1 MDQKRKMKRKYIRLK
16 TTLVF
21 IFIFLAVWCVIWI
34 INQSQER
41 REKLKATYTAE
52 STVSRVE
59 SQLSKYLA
67 ESDLMKQIVE
77 KEYDIDNEQFDK
89 LAELMQEDEDVIEA
103 RELAEDGVV
112 SRIYPME
119 GNEAAMGLDTLQ
131 NPARKKEARLARLS
145 GEYTIAGPY
154 ELVQGGTGALLFDP
168 AYITDQNGEEKF
180 WGFSI
185 LVMNWDNFI
194 QEVELEKLEEAGY
207 DYQIWKKD
215 LYTGEKIVI
224 DESENSNLNNSLEVA
239 CSVPNDTWY
248 FEIVPEN
255 GWITVSQKVF
265 GVIISIAL
273 AVMASVGY
281 WQYKMRRY
289 KDILHEEELEKAA
302 IEARMANEAK
312 TRFLFY
318 MSHDIRTPMNAIV
331 GFTALATTHIGNTE
345 LVLDYLNKIHTSSQH
360 LLSLINDVL
369 DMSRIESGSVRIE
382 YTTVHLP
389 DILHD
394 LRTII
399 QGSVHSK
406 QQDLYIDTQDVI
418 HEDIITDKLRLTQV
432 LLNICSNAVKF
443 TPVGGM
449 INIRVSEKPCRRDGY
464 ITVVFSVK
472 DNGIGM
478 SREFRKHVFDSFSR
492 EHTVTENGIGGT
504 GLGMAITKNIVD
516 MMDGTIQVESETG
529 KGTEFTIM
537 LECETSGETVK
548 REPVPELK
556 GARALVVDD
565 DAQTCMSVS
574 RMLREIEMTADWTT
588 SGKEAVLRAKE
599 AYEQN
604 QEFKVY
610 IIDWLMPDMNGIE
623 TVRRIRMVVGKEYP
637 IIILTAYDWSDVEQE
652 AREAGVTAF
661 VSKPL
666 FLSELRE
673 VLMSQA
679 QRELLKN
686 EKQKDQAKNRKSYA
700 GKKVLLVEDN
710 ELNREIATA
719 IMKEMGLEVDTA
731 EDGTDAVNIM
741 SSAEGRKY
749 DLIFM
754 DIQMPKM
761 DGYIATREIR
771 TLNNH
776 KCANIPI
783 IAMTANAFEED
794 RKKAVKAGMNGHIA
808 KPISADVILEN
819 LDQIFEG

>member
-67 ESDLMKQIVE
+67 ESDLMKRIVE

-119 GNEAAMGLDTLQ
+119 GNEAAMGLDMLQ

-318 MSHDIRTPMNAIV
+318 MSHDIRTPMNAII
-331 GFTALATTHIGNTE
+331 GFADLLEKH
-345 LVLDYLNKIHTSSQH
+345 LDDKKRVIDYISKIKHSSSF
-360 LLSLINDVL
+360 LLSLINYVL
-369 DMSRIESGSVRIE
+369 EMARIESGKATLKTETGDLKNLVNTLNDVFEPSIE
-382 YTTVHLP
+382 EKKLQYTCNLKVENPYVHCDKTKLRE
-389 DILHD
+389 IL
-394 LRTII
+394 LNVISNSIKYTPEG
-399 QGSVHSK
+399 GSVTVDITEEGHDAEKKVSF
-406 QQDLYIDTQDVI
+406 YRFTIEDT
-418 HEDIITDKLRLTQV
+418 
-432 LLNICSNAVKF
+432 
-443 TPVGGM
+443 
-449 INIRVSEKPCRRDGY
+449 
-464 ITVVFSVK
+464 
-472 DNGIGM
+472 GIGM
-478 SREFRKHVFDSFSR
+478 SKEYLPHIFEEFSR
-492 EHTVTENGIGGT
+492 ENTSTESKVIGT
-504 GLGMAITKNIVD
+504 GLGLPIVKSLVD
-516 MMDGTIQVESETG
+516 LMGGTIEVSSEVTV
-529 KGTEFTIM
+529 GTKT
-537 LECETSGETVK
+537 
-548 REPVPELK
+548 
-556 GARALVVDD
+556 
-565 DAQTCMSVS
+565 
-574 RMLREIEMTADWTT
+574 
-588 SGKEAVLRAKE
+588 
-599 AYEQN
+599 
-604 QEFKVY
+604 
-610 IIDWLMPDMNGIE
+610 
-623 TVRRIRMVVGKEYP
+623 
-637 IIILTAYDWSDVEQE
+637 IIILPFLVSEEECKNAVQEQQE
-652 AREAGVTAF
+652 STKLLA
-661 VSKPL
+661 L
-666 FLSELRE
+666 
-673 VLMSQA
+673 LMGK
-679 QRELLKN
+679 RILL
-686 EKQKDQAKNRKSYA
+686 A
-700 GKKVLLVEDN
+700 EDN
-710 ELNREIATA
+710 ELNAEIAIT
-719 IMKEMGLEVDTA
+719 ILEEEGLKVEWA
-731 EDGTDAVNIM
+731 EDGIKCLEMLKKVPEDY
-741 SSAEGRKY
+741 Y
-749 DLIFM
+749 DMILM
-754 DIQMPKM
+754 DIQMPNM
-761 DGYIATREIR
+761 DGYRTTEEIR
-771 TLNNH
+771 SLTD
-776 KCANIPI
+776 KRAQIPI
-783 IAMTANAFEED
+783 VAMTANVFDED
-794 RKKAVKAGMNGHIA
+794 KKKAYEAGMNGYIA
-808 KPISADVILEN
+808 KPIDTKAIFSTLGEILQEKSEN
-819 LDQIFEG
+819 

>member
-67 ESDLMKQIVE
+67 ESDLMKRIVE

-119 GNEAAMGLDTLQ
+119 GNEAAMGLDMLQ

-248 FEIVPEN
+248 FEIVTEN

-318 MSHDIRTPMNAIV
+318 MSHDIRTPMNAII
-331 GFTALATTHIGNTE
+331 GFADLLEKH
-345 LVLDYLNKIHTSSQH
+345 LDDKKRVIDYISKIKHSSSF
-360 LLSLINDVL
+360 LLSLINYVL
-369 DMSRIESGSVRIE
+369 EMARIESGKATLKTETGDLKNLVNTLNDVFEPSIE
-382 YTTVHLP
+382 EKKLQYTCNLKVENPYVHCDKTKLRE
-389 DILHD
+389 IL
-394 LRTII
+394 LNVISNSIKYTPEG
-399 QGSVHSK
+399 GSVTVDITEEGHDAEKKVSF
-406 QQDLYIDTQDVI
+406 YRFTIEDT
-418 HEDIITDKLRLTQV
+418 
-432 LLNICSNAVKF
+432 
-443 TPVGGM
+443 
-449 INIRVSEKPCRRDGY
+449 
-464 ITVVFSVK
+464 
-472 DNGIGM
+472 GIGM
-478 SREFRKHVFDSFSR
+478 SKEYLPHIFEEFSR
-492 EHTVTENGIGGT
+492 ENTSTESKVIGT
-504 GLGMAITKNIVD
+504 GLGLPIVKSLVD
-516 MMDGTIQVESETG
+516 LMGGTIEVSSEVAV
-529 KGTEFTIM
+529 GTKT
-537 LECETSGETVK
+537 
-548 REPVPELK
+548 
-556 GARALVVDD
+556 
-565 DAQTCMSVS
+565 
-574 RMLREIEMTADWTT
+574 
-588 SGKEAVLRAKE
+588 
-599 AYEQN
+599 
-604 QEFKVY
+604 
-610 IIDWLMPDMNGIE
+610 
-623 TVRRIRMVVGKEYP
+623 
-637 IIILTAYDWSDVEQE
+637 IIILPFLVSEEECKDAVQEQQE
-652 AREAGVTAF
+652 STKLLA
-661 VSKPL
+661 L
-666 FLSELRE
+666 
-673 VLMSQA
+673 LMGK
-679 QRELLKN
+679 RILL
-686 EKQKDQAKNRKSYA
+686 A
-700 GKKVLLVEDN
+700 EDN
-710 ELNREIATA
+710 ELNAEIAIT
-719 IMKEMGLEVDTA
+719 ILEEEGLKVEWA
-731 EDGTDAVNIM
+731 EDGIKCLEMLKKVPEDY
-741 SSAEGRKY
+741 Y
-749 DLIFM
+749 DMILM
-754 DIQMPKM
+754 DIQMPNM
-761 DGYIATREIR
+761 DGYRTTEEIR
-771 TLNNH
+771 SLPD
-776 KCANIPI
+776 KRAQIPI
-783 IAMTANAFEED
+783 VAMTANVFDED
-794 RKKAVKAGMNGHIA
+794 KKKAYEAGMNGYIA
-808 KPISADVILEN
+808 KPIDTKAIFSTLGEILQEKSEN
-819 LDQIFEG
+819 

>member
-131 NPARKKEARLARLS
+131 NPARKKKARLARLS

-318 MSHDIRTPMNAIV
+318 MSHDIRTPMNAII
-331 GFTALATTHIGNTE
+331 GFADLLEKH
-345 LVLDYLNKIHTSSQH
+345 LDDKKRVIDYISKIKHSSSF
-360 LLSLINDVL
+360 LLSLINYVL
-369 DMSRIESGSVRIE
+369 EMARIESGKATLKTETGDLKNLVNTLNDVFEPSIE
-382 YTTVHLP
+382 EKKLQYTCNLKVENPYVHCDKTKLRE
-389 DILHD
+389 IL
-394 LRTII
+394 LNVISNSIKYTPEG
-399 QGSVHSK
+399 GSVTVDITEEGHDAEKKVSF
-406 QQDLYIDTQDVI
+406 YRFTIEDT
-418 HEDIITDKLRLTQV
+418 
-432 LLNICSNAVKF
+432 
-443 TPVGGM
+443 
-449 INIRVSEKPCRRDGY
+449 
-464 ITVVFSVK
+464 
-472 DNGIGM
+472 GIGM
-478 SREFRKHVFDSFSR
+478 SKEYLPHIFEEFSR
-492 EHTVTENGIGGT
+492 ENTSTESKVIGT
-504 GLGMAITKNIVD
+504 GLGLPIVKSLVD
-516 MMDGTIQVESETG
+516 LMGGTIEVSSEVTV
-529 KGTEFTIM
+529 GTKT
-537 LECETSGETVK
+537 
-548 REPVPELK
+548 
-556 GARALVVDD
+556 
-565 DAQTCMSVS
+565 
-574 RMLREIEMTADWTT
+574 
-588 SGKEAVLRAKE
+588 
-599 AYEQN
+599 
-604 QEFKVY
+604 
-610 IIDWLMPDMNGIE
+610 
-623 TVRRIRMVVGKEYP
+623 
-637 IIILTAYDWSDVEQE
+637 IIILPFLVSEEECKNAVQEQQE
-652 AREAGVTAF
+652 ST
-661 VSKPL
+661 KL
-666 FLSELRE
+666 LTL
-673 VLMSQA
+673 LMGK
-679 QRELLKN
+679 RILL
-686 EKQKDQAKNRKSYA
+686 A
-700 GKKVLLVEDN
+700 EDN
-710 ELNREIATA
+710 ELNAEIAIT
-719 IMKEMGLEVDTA
+719 ILEEEGLKVEWA
-731 EDGTDAVNIM
+731 EDGIKCLEMLKKVPEDY
-741 SSAEGRKY
+741 Y
-749 DLIFM
+749 DMILM
-754 DIQMPKM
+754 DIQMPNM
-761 DGYIATREIR
+761 DGYRTTEEIR
-771 TLNNH
+771 SLPD
-776 KCANIPI
+776 KRAQIPI
-783 IAMTANAFEED
+783 VAMTANVFDED
-794 RKKAVKAGMNGHIA
+794 KKKAYEAGMNGYIA
-808 KPISADVILEN
+808 KPIDTKAIFSTLGEILQEKSEN
-819 LDQIFEG
+819 

>member
-67 ESDLMKQIVE
+67 ESDLMKRIVE

-119 GNEAAMGLDTLQ
+119 GNEAAMGLDMLQ

-273 AVMASVGY
+273 AVMASVGF

-318 MSHDIRTPMNAIV
+318 MSHDIRTPMNAII
-331 GFTALATTHIGNTE
+331 GFADLLEKH
-345 LVLDYLNKIHTSSQH
+345 LDDKKRVIDYISKIKHSSSF
-360 LLSLINDVL
+360 LLSLINYVL
-369 DMSRIESGSVRIE
+369 EMARIESGKATLKTETGDLKNLVNTLNDVFEPSIE
-382 YTTVHLP
+382 EKKLQYTCNLKVENPYVHCDKTKLRE
-389 DILHD
+389 IL
-394 LRTII
+394 LNVISNSIKYTPEG
-399 QGSVHSK
+399 GSVTVDITEEGHDAEKKVSF
-406 QQDLYIDTQDVI
+406 YRFTIEDT
-418 HEDIITDKLRLTQV
+418 
-432 LLNICSNAVKF
+432 
-443 TPVGGM
+443 
-449 INIRVSEKPCRRDGY
+449 
-464 ITVVFSVK
+464 
-472 DNGIGM
+472 GIGM
-478 SREFRKHVFDSFSR
+478 SKEYLPHIFEEFSR
-492 EHTVTENGIGGT
+492 ENTSTESKVIGT
-504 GLGMAITKNIVD
+504 GLGLPIVKSLVD
-516 MMDGTIQVESETG
+516 LMGGTIEVSSEVTV
-529 KGTEFTIM
+529 GTKT
-537 LECETSGETVK
+537 
-548 REPVPELK
+548 
-556 GARALVVDD
+556 
-565 DAQTCMSVS
+565 
-574 RMLREIEMTADWTT
+574 
-588 SGKEAVLRAKE
+588 
-599 AYEQN
+599 
-604 QEFKVY
+604 
-610 IIDWLMPDMNGIE
+610 
-623 TVRRIRMVVGKEYP
+623 
-637 IIILTAYDWSDVEQE
+637 IIILPFLVSEEECKNAVQEQQE
-652 AREAGVTAF
+652 STKLLA
-661 VSKPL
+661 L
-666 FLSELRE
+666 
-673 VLMSQA
+673 LMGK
-679 QRELLKN
+679 RILL
-686 EKQKDQAKNRKSYA
+686 A
-700 GKKVLLVEDN
+700 EDN
-710 ELNREIATA
+710 ELNAEIAIT
-719 IMKEMGLEVDTA
+719 ILEEEGLKVEWA
-731 EDGTDAVNIM
+731 EDGIKCLEMLKKVPEDY
-741 SSAEGRKY
+741 Y
-749 DLIFM
+749 DMILM
-754 DIQMPKM
+754 DIQMPNM
-761 DGYIATREIR
+761 DGYRTTEEIR
-771 TLNNH
+771 SLPD
-776 KCANIPI
+776 KRAQIPI
-783 IAMTANAFEED
+783 VAMTANVFDED
-794 RKKAVKAGMNGHIA
+794 KKKAYEAGMNGYIA
-808 KPISADVILEN
+808 KPIDTKAIFSTLGEILQEKSEN
-819 LDQIFEG
+819 

>member
-67 ESDLMKQIVE
+67 ESDLMKRIVE

-318 MSHDIRTPMNAIV
+318 MSHDIRTPMNAII
-331 GFTALATTHIGNTE
+331 GFADLLEKH
-345 LVLDYLNKIHTSSQH
+345 LDDKKRVIDYISKIKHSSSF
-360 LLSLINDVL
+360 LLSLINYVL
-369 DMSRIESGSVRIE
+369 EMARIESGKATLKTETGDLKNLVNTLNDVFEPSIE
-382 YTTVHLP
+382 EKKLQYTCNLKVENPYVHCDKTKLRE
-389 DILHD
+389 IL
-394 LRTII
+394 LNVISNSIKYTPEG
-399 QGSVHSK
+399 GSVTVDITEEGHDAEKKVSF
-406 QQDLYIDTQDVI
+406 YRFTIEDT
-418 HEDIITDKLRLTQV
+418 
-432 LLNICSNAVKF
+432 
-443 TPVGGM
+443 
-449 INIRVSEKPCRRDGY
+449 
-464 ITVVFSVK
+464 
-472 DNGIGM
+472 GIGM
-478 SREFRKHVFDSFSR
+478 SKEYLPHIFEEFSR
-492 EHTVTENGIGGT
+492 ENTSTESKVIGT
-504 GLGMAITKNIVD
+504 GLGLPIVKSLVD
-516 MMDGTIQVESETG
+516 LMGGTIEVSSEVTV
-529 KGTEFTIM
+529 GTKT
-537 LECETSGETVK
+537 
-548 REPVPELK
+548 
-556 GARALVVDD
+556 
-565 DAQTCMSVS
+565 
-574 RMLREIEMTADWTT
+574 
-588 SGKEAVLRAKE
+588 
-599 AYEQN
+599 
-604 QEFKVY
+604 
-610 IIDWLMPDMNGIE
+610 
-623 TVRRIRMVVGKEYP
+623 
-637 IIILTAYDWSDVEQE
+637 IIILPFLVSEEECKNAVQEQQE
-652 AREAGVTAF
+652 STKLLA
-661 VSKPL
+661 L
-666 FLSELRE
+666 
-673 VLMSQA
+673 LMGK
-679 QRELLKN
+679 RILL
-686 EKQKDQAKNRKSYA
+686 A
-700 GKKVLLVEDN
+700 EDN
-710 ELNREIATA
+710 ELNAEIAIT
-719 IMKEMGLEVDTA
+719 ILEEEGLKVEWA
-731 EDGTDAVNIM
+731 EDGIKCLEMLKKVPEDY
-741 SSAEGRKY
+741 Y
-749 DLIFM
+749 DMILM
-754 DIQMPKM
+754 DIQMPNM
-761 DGYIATREIR
+761 DGYRTTEEIKSLPDKR
-771 TLNNH
+771 
-776 KCANIPI
+776 AQIPI
-783 IAMTANAFEED
+783 VAMTANVFDED
-794 RKKAVKAGMNGHIA
+794 KKKAYEAGMNGYIA
-808 KPISADVILEN
+808 KPIDTKAIFSTLGEILQEKSEN
-819 LDQIFEG
+819 

>member
-67 ESDLMKQIVE
+67 ESDLMKRIVE

-119 GNEAAMGLDTLQ
+119 GNEAAMGLDMLQ

-207 DYQIWKKD
+207 GYQIWKKD

-318 MSHDIRTPMNAIV
+318 MSHDIRTPMNAII
-331 GFTALATTHIGNTE
+331 GFADLLEKH
-345 LVLDYLNKIHTSSQH
+345 LDDKKRVIDYISKIKHSSSF
-360 LLSLINDVL
+360 LLSLINYVL
-369 DMSRIESGSVRIE
+369 EMARIESGKATLKTETGDLKNLVNTLNDVFEPSIE
-382 YTTVHLP
+382 EKKLQYTCNLKVENPYVHCDKTKLRE
-389 DILHD
+389 IL
-394 LRTII
+394 LNVISNSIKYTPEG
-399 QGSVHSK
+399 GSVTVDITEEGHDAEKKVSF
-406 QQDLYIDTQDVI
+406 YRFTIEDT
-418 HEDIITDKLRLTQV
+418 
-432 LLNICSNAVKF
+432 
-443 TPVGGM
+443 
-449 INIRVSEKPCRRDGY
+449 
-464 ITVVFSVK
+464 
-472 DNGIGM
+472 GIGM
-478 SREFRKHVFDSFSR
+478 SKEYLPHIFEEFSR
-492 EHTVTENGIGGT
+492 ENTSTESKVIGT
-504 GLGMAITKNIVD
+504 GLGLPIVKSLVD
-516 MMDGTIQVESETG
+516 LMGGTIEVSSEVAV
-529 KGTEFTIM
+529 GTKT
-537 LECETSGETVK
+537 
-548 REPVPELK
+548 
-556 GARALVVDD
+556 
-565 DAQTCMSVS
+565 
-574 RMLREIEMTADWTT
+574 
-588 SGKEAVLRAKE
+588 
-599 AYEQN
+599 
-604 QEFKVY
+604 
-610 IIDWLMPDMNGIE
+610 
-623 TVRRIRMVVGKEYP
+623 
-637 IIILTAYDWSDVEQE
+637 IIILPFLVSEEECKDAVQEQQE
-652 AREAGVTAF
+652 STKLLA
-661 VSKPL
+661 L
-666 FLSELRE
+666 
-673 VLMSQA
+673 LMGK
-679 QRELLKN
+679 RILL
-686 EKQKDQAKNRKSYA
+686 A
-700 GKKVLLVEDN
+700 EDN
-710 ELNREIATA
+710 ELNAEIAIT
-719 IMKEMGLEVDTA
+719 ILEEEGLKVEWA
-731 EDGTDAVNIM
+731 EDGIKCLEMLKKVPEDY
-741 SSAEGRKY
+741 Y
-749 DLIFM
+749 DMILM
-754 DIQMPKM
+754 DIQMPNM
-761 DGYIATREIR
+761 DGYRTTEEIR
-771 TLNNH
+771 SLPD
-776 KCANIPI
+776 KRAQIPI
-783 IAMTANAFEED
+783 VAMTANVFDED
-794 RKKAVKAGMNGHIA
+794 KKKAYEAGMNGYIA
-808 KPISADVILEN
+808 KPIDTKAIFSTLGEILQEKSEN
-819 LDQIFEG
+819 

>member
-67 ESDLMKQIVE
+67 ESDLMKRIVE

-119 GNEAAMGLDTLQ
+119 GNEAAMGLDMLQ

-318 MSHDIRTPMNAIV
+318 MSHDIRTPMNAII
-331 GFTALATTHIGNTE
+331 GFADLLEKH
-345 LVLDYLNKIHTSSQH
+345 LDDKKRVIDYISKIKHSSSF
-360 LLSLINDVL
+360 LLSLINYVL
-369 DMSRIESGSVRIE
+369 EMARIESGKATLKTETGDLKNLVNTLNDVFEPSIE
-382 YTTVHLP
+382 EKKLQYTCNLKVENPYVHCDKTKLRE
-389 DILHD
+389 IL
-394 LRTII
+394 LNVISNSIKYTPEG
-399 QGSVHSK
+399 GSVTVDITEEGHDAEKKVSF
-406 QQDLYIDTQDVI
+406 YRFTIEDT
-418 HEDIITDKLRLTQV
+418 
-432 LLNICSNAVKF
+432 
-443 TPVGGM
+443 
-449 INIRVSEKPCRRDGY
+449 
-464 ITVVFSVK
+464 
-472 DNGIGM
+472 GIGM
-478 SREFRKHVFDSFSR
+478 SKEYLPHIFEEFSR
-492 EHTVTENGIGGT
+492 ENTSTESKVIGT
-504 GLGMAITKNIVD
+504 GLGLPIVKSLVD
-516 MMDGTIQVESETG
+516 LMGGTIEVSSEVAV
-529 KGTEFTIM
+529 GTKT
-537 LECETSGETVK
+537 
-548 REPVPELK
+548 
-556 GARALVVDD
+556 
-565 DAQTCMSVS
+565 
-574 RMLREIEMTADWTT
+574 
-588 SGKEAVLRAKE
+588 
-599 AYEQN
+599 
-604 QEFKVY
+604 
-610 IIDWLMPDMNGIE
+610 
-623 TVRRIRMVVGKEYP
+623 
-637 IIILTAYDWSDVEQE
+637 IIILPFLVSEEECKDAVQEQQE
-652 AREAGVTAF
+652 STKLLA
-661 VSKPL
+661 L
-666 FLSELRE
+666 
-673 VLMSQA
+673 LMGK
-679 QRELLKN
+679 RILL
-686 EKQKDQAKNRKSYA
+686 A
-700 GKKVLLVEDN
+700 EDN
-710 ELNREIATA
+710 ELNAEIAIT
-719 IMKEMGLEVDTA
+719 ILEEEGLKVEWA
-731 EDGTDAVNIM
+731 EDGIKCLEMLKKVPEDY
-741 SSAEGRKY
+741 Y
-749 DLIFM
+749 DMILM
-754 DIQMPKM
+754 DIQMPNM
-761 DGYIATREIR
+761 DGYRTTEEIR
-771 TLNNH
+771 SLPD
-776 KCANIPI
+776 KRAQIPI
-783 IAMTANAFEED
+783 VAMTANVFDED
-794 RKKAVKAGMNGHIA
+794 KKKAYEAGMNGYIV
-808 KPISADVILEN
+808 KPIDTKAIFSTLGEILQEKSEN
-819 LDQIFEG
+819 

>member
-318 MSHDIRTPMNAIV
+318 MSHDIRTPMNAII
-331 GFTALATTHIGNTE
+331 GFADLLEKH
-345 LVLDYLNKIHTSSQH
+345 LDDKKRVIDYISKIKHSSSF
-360 LLSLINDVL
+360 LLSLINYVL
-369 DMSRIESGSVRIE
+369 EMARIESGKATLKTETGDLKNLVNTLNDVFEPSIE
-382 YTTVHLP
+382 EKKLQYTCNLKVENPYVHCDKTKLRE
-389 DILHD
+389 IL
-394 LRTII
+394 LNVISNSIKYTPEG
-399 QGSVHSK
+399 GSVTVDITEEGHDAEKKVSF
-406 QQDLYIDTQDVI
+406 YRFTIEDT
-418 HEDIITDKLRLTQV
+418 
-432 LLNICSNAVKF
+432 
-443 TPVGGM
+443 
-449 INIRVSEKPCRRDGY
+449 
-464 ITVVFSVK
+464 
-472 DNGIGM
+472 GIGM
-478 SREFRKHVFDSFSR
+478 SKEYLPHIFEEFSR
-492 EHTVTENGIGGT
+492 ENTSTESKVIGT
-504 GLGMAITKNIVD
+504 GLGLPIVKSLVD
-516 MMDGTIQVESETG
+516 LMGGTIEVSSEVTV
-529 KGTEFTIM
+529 GTKT
-537 LECETSGETVK
+537 
-548 REPVPELK
+548 
-556 GARALVVDD
+556 
-565 DAQTCMSVS
+565 
-574 RMLREIEMTADWTT
+574 
-588 SGKEAVLRAKE
+588 
-599 AYEQN
+599 
-604 QEFKVY
+604 
-610 IIDWLMPDMNGIE
+610 
-623 TVRRIRMVVGKEYP
+623 
-637 IIILTAYDWSDVEQE
+637 IIILPFLVSEEECKNAVQEQQE
-652 AREAGVTAF
+652 ST
-661 VSKPL
+661 KL
-666 FLSELRE
+666 LTL
-673 VLMSQA
+673 LMGK
-679 QRELLKN
+679 RILL
-686 EKQKDQAKNRKSYA
+686 A
-700 GKKVLLVEDN
+700 EDN
-710 ELNREIATA
+710 DLNAEIAIT
-719 IMKEMGLEVDTA
+719 ILEEEGLKVEWA
-731 EDGTDAVNIM
+731 EDGIKCLEMLKKVPEDY
-741 SSAEGRKY
+741 Y
-749 DLIFM
+749 DMILM
-754 DIQMPKM
+754 DIQMPNM
-761 DGYIATREIR
+761 DGYRTTEEIR
-771 TLNNH
+771 SLPD
-776 KCANIPI
+776 KRAQIPI
-783 IAMTANAFEED
+783 VAMTANVFDED
-794 RKKAVKAGMNGHIA
+794 KKKAYEAGMNGYIA
-808 KPISADVILEN
+808 KPIDTKAIFSTLGEILQEKSEN
-819 LDQIFEG
+819 

>member
-67 ESDLMKQIVE
+67 ESDLMKRIVE

-119 GNEAAMGLDTLQ
+119 GNEAAMGLDMLQ

-154 ELVQGGTGALLFDP
+154 ELVQGGIGALLFDP

-273 AVMASVGY
+273 AVMASVGF

-318 MSHDIRTPMNAIV
+318 MSHDIRTPMNAII
-331 GFTALATTHIGNTE
+331 GFADLLEKH
-345 LVLDYLNKIHTSSQH
+345 LDDKKRVIDYISKIKHSSSF
-360 LLSLINDVL
+360 LLSLINYVL
-369 DMSRIESGSVRIE
+369 EMARIESGKATLKTETGDLKNLVNTLNDVFEPSIE
-382 YTTVHLP
+382 EKKLQYTCNLKVENPYVHCDKTKLRE
-389 DILHD
+389 IL
-394 LRTII
+394 LNVISNSIKYTPEG
-399 QGSVHSK
+399 GSVTVDITEEGHDAEKKVSF
-406 QQDLYIDTQDVI
+406 YRFTIEDT
-418 HEDIITDKLRLTQV
+418 
-432 LLNICSNAVKF
+432 
-443 TPVGGM
+443 
-449 INIRVSEKPCRRDGY
+449 
-464 ITVVFSVK
+464 
-472 DNGIGM
+472 GIGM
-478 SREFRKHVFDSFSR
+478 SKEYLPHIFEEFSR
-492 EHTVTENGIGGT
+492 ENTSTESKVIGT
-504 GLGMAITKNIVD
+504 GLGLPIVKSLVD
-516 MMDGTIQVESETG
+516 LMGGTIEVSSEVTV
-529 KGTEFTIM
+529 GTKT
-537 LECETSGETVK
+537 
-548 REPVPELK
+548 
-556 GARALVVDD
+556 
-565 DAQTCMSVS
+565 
-574 RMLREIEMTADWTT
+574 
-588 SGKEAVLRAKE
+588 
-599 AYEQN
+599 
-604 QEFKVY
+604 
-610 IIDWLMPDMNGIE
+610 
-623 TVRRIRMVVGKEYP
+623 
-637 IIILTAYDWSDVEQE
+637 IIILPFLVSEEECKNAVQEQQE
-652 AREAGVTAF
+652 ST
-661 VSKPL
+661 KL
-666 FLSELRE
+666 LTL
-673 VLMSQA
+673 LMGK
-679 QRELLKN
+679 RILL
-686 EKQKDQAKNRKSYA
+686 A
-700 GKKVLLVEDN
+700 EDN
-710 ELNREIATA
+710 ELNAEIAIT
-719 IMKEMGLEVDTA
+719 ILEEEGLKVEWA
-731 EDGTDAVNIM
+731 EDGIKCLEMLKKVPEDY
-741 SSAEGRKY
+741 Y
-749 DLIFM
+749 DMILM
-754 DIQMPKM
+754 DIQMPNM
-761 DGYIATREIR
+761 DGYRTTEEIR
-771 TLNNH
+771 SLPD
-776 KCANIPI
+776 KRAQIPI
-783 IAMTANAFEED
+783 VAMTANVFDED
-794 RKKAVKAGMNGHIA
+794 KKKAYEAGMNGYIA
-808 KPISADVILEN
+808 KPIDTKAIFSTLGEILQEKSEN
-819 LDQIFEG
+819 

>member
-67 ESDLMKQIVE
+67 ESDLMKRIVE

-289 KDILHEEELEKAA
+289 KDILLEEELEKAA

-318 MSHDIRTPMNAIV
+318 MSHDIRTPMNAII
-331 GFTALATTHIGNTE
+331 GFADLLEKH
-345 LVLDYLNKIHTSSQH
+345 LDDKKRVIDYISKIKHSSSF
-360 LLSLINDVL
+360 LLSLINYVL
-369 DMSRIESGSVRIE
+369 EMARIESGKATLKTETGDLKNLVNTLNDVFEPSIE
-382 YTTVHLP
+382 EKKLQYTCNLKVENPYVHCDKTKLRE
-389 DILHD
+389 IL
-394 LRTII
+394 LNVISNSIKYTPEG
-399 QGSVHSK
+399 GSVTVDITEEGHDAEKKVSF
-406 QQDLYIDTQDVI
+406 YRFTIEDT
-418 HEDIITDKLRLTQV
+418 
-432 LLNICSNAVKF
+432 
-443 TPVGGM
+443 
-449 INIRVSEKPCRRDGY
+449 
-464 ITVVFSVK
+464 
-472 DNGIGM
+472 GIGM
-478 SREFRKHVFDSFSR
+478 SKEYLPHIFEEFSR
-492 EHTVTENGIGGT
+492 ENTSTESKVIGT
-504 GLGMAITKNIVD
+504 GLGLPIVKSLVD
-516 MMDGTIQVESETG
+516 LMGGTIEVSSEVTV
-529 KGTEFTIM
+529 GTKT
-537 LECETSGETVK
+537 
-548 REPVPELK
+548 
-556 GARALVVDD
+556 
-565 DAQTCMSVS
+565 
-574 RMLREIEMTADWTT
+574 
-588 SGKEAVLRAKE
+588 
-599 AYEQN
+599 
-604 QEFKVY
+604 
-610 IIDWLMPDMNGIE
+610 
-623 TVRRIRMVVGKEYP
+623 
-637 IIILTAYDWSDVEQE
+637 IIILPFLVSEEECKNAVQEQQE
-652 AREAGVTAF
+652 ST
-661 VSKPL
+661 KL
-666 FLSELRE
+666 LTL
-673 VLMSQA
+673 LMGK
-679 QRELLKN
+679 RILL
-686 EKQKDQAKNRKSYA
+686 A
-700 GKKVLLVEDN
+700 EDN
-710 ELNREIATA
+710 ELNAEIAIT
-719 IMKEMGLEVDTA
+719 ILEEEGLKVEWA
-731 EDGTDAVNIM
+731 EDGIKCLEMLKKVPEDY
-741 SSAEGRKY
+741 Y
-749 DLIFM
+749 DMILM
-754 DIQMPKM
+754 DIQMPNM
-761 DGYIATREIR
+761 DGYRTTEEIR
-771 TLNNH
+771 SLPD
-776 KCANIPI
+776 KRAQIPI
-783 IAMTANAFEED
+783 VAMTANVFDED
-794 RKKAVKAGMNGHIA
+794 KKKAYEAGMNGYIA
-808 KPISADVILEN
+808 KPIDTKAIFSTLGEILQEKSEN
-819 LDQIFEG
+819 

>member
-318 MSHDIRTPMNAIV
+318 MSHDIRTPMNAII
-331 GFTALATTHIGNTE
+331 GFADLLEKH
-345 LVLDYLNKIHTSSQH
+345 LDDKKRVIDYISKIKHSSSF
-360 LLSLINDVL
+360 LLSLINYVL
-369 DMSRIESGSVRIE
+369 EMARIESGKATLKTETGDLKNLVNTLNDVFEPSIE
-382 YTTVHLP
+382 EKKLQYTCNLKVENPYVHCDKTKLRE
-389 DILHD
+389 IL
-394 LRTII
+394 LNVISNSIKYTPEG
-399 QGSVHSK
+399 GSVTVDITEEGHDAEKKVSF
-406 QQDLYIDTQDVI
+406 YRFTIEDT
-418 HEDIITDKLRLTQV
+418 
-432 LLNICSNAVKF
+432 
-443 TPVGGM
+443 
-449 INIRVSEKPCRRDGY
+449 
-464 ITVVFSVK
+464 
-472 DNGIGM
+472 GIGM
-478 SREFRKHVFDSFSR
+478 SKEYLPHIFEEFSR
-492 EHTVTENGIGGT
+492 EHTSTESKVIGT
-504 GLGMAITKNIVD
+504 GLGLPIVKSLVD
-516 MMDGTIQVESETG
+516 LMGGTIEVSSEVAV
-529 KGTEFTIM
+529 GTKT
-537 LECETSGETVK
+537 
-548 REPVPELK
+548 
-556 GARALVVDD
+556 
-565 DAQTCMSVS
+565 
-574 RMLREIEMTADWTT
+574 
-588 SGKEAVLRAKE
+588 
-599 AYEQN
+599 
-604 QEFKVY
+604 
-610 IIDWLMPDMNGIE
+610 
-623 TVRRIRMVVGKEYP
+623 
-637 IIILTAYDWSDVEQE
+637 IIILPFLVSEEECKDAVQEQQE
-652 AREAGVTAF
+652 ST
-661 VSKPL
+661 KL
-666 FLSELRE
+666 LTL
-673 VLMSQA
+673 LMGK
-679 QRELLKN
+679 RILL
-686 EKQKDQAKNRKSYA
+686 A
-700 GKKVLLVEDN
+700 EDN
-710 ELNREIATA
+710 ELNAEIAFT
-719 IMKEMGLEVDTA
+719 ILEEEGLKVEWA
-731 EDGTDAVNIM
+731 EDGIKCLEMLKKVPEDY
-741 SSAEGRKY
+741 Y
-749 DLIFM
+749 DMILM
-754 DIQMPKM
+754 DIQMPNM
-761 DGYIATREIR
+761 DGYRTTEEIR
-771 TLNNH
+771 SLPD
-776 KCANIPI
+776 KRAQIPI
-783 IAMTANAFEED
+783 VAMTANVFDED
-794 RKKAVKAGMNGHIA
+794 KKKAYEAGMNGYIV
-808 KPISADVILEN
+808 KPIDTKAIFSTLGEILQEKSEN
-819 LDQIFEG
+819 

>member
-67 ESDLMKQIVE
+67 ESDLMKRIVE

-119 GNEAAMGLDTLQ
+119 GNEAAMGLDMLQ

-318 MSHDIRTPMNAIV
+318 MSHDIRTPMNAII
-331 GFTALATTHIGNTE
+331 GFADLLEKH
-345 LVLDYLNKIHTSSQH
+345 LDDKKRVIDYISKIKHSSSF
-360 LLSLINDVL
+360 LLSLINYVL
-369 DMSRIESGSVRIE
+369 EMARIESGKATLKTETGDLKNLVNTLNDVFEPSIE
-382 YTTVHLP
+382 EKKLQYTCNLKVENPYVHCDKTKLRE
-389 DILHD
+389 IL
-394 LRTII
+394 LNVISNSIKYTPEG
-399 QGSVHSK
+399 GSVTVDITEEGHDAEKKVSF
-406 QQDLYIDTQDVI
+406 YRFTIEDT
-418 HEDIITDKLRLTQV
+418 
-432 LLNICSNAVKF
+432 
-443 TPVGGM
+443 
-449 INIRVSEKPCRRDGY
+449 
-464 ITVVFSVK
+464 
-472 DNGIGM
+472 GIGM
-478 SREFRKHVFDSFSR
+478 SKEYLPHIFEEFSR
-492 EHTVTENGIGGT
+492 ENTSTESKVIGT
-504 GLGMAITKNIVD
+504 GLGLPIVKSLVD
-516 MMDGTIQVESETG
+516 LMGGTIEVSSEVTV
-529 KGTEFTIM
+529 GTKT
-537 LECETSGETVK
+537 
-548 REPVPELK
+548 
-556 GARALVVDD
+556 
-565 DAQTCMSVS
+565 
-574 RMLREIEMTADWTT
+574 
-588 SGKEAVLRAKE
+588 
-599 AYEQN
+599 
-604 QEFKVY
+604 
-610 IIDWLMPDMNGIE
+610 
-623 TVRRIRMVVGKEYP
+623 
-637 IIILTAYDWSDVEQE
+637 IIILPFLVSEEECKNAVQEQQE
-652 AREAGVTAF
+652 ST
-661 VSKPL
+661 KL
-666 FLSELRE
+666 LTL
-673 VLMSQA
+673 LMGK
-679 QRELLKN
+679 RILL
-686 EKQKDQAKNRKSYA
+686 A
-700 GKKVLLVEDN
+700 EDN
-710 ELNREIATA
+710 ELNAEIAIT
-719 IMKEMGLEVDTA
+719 ILEEEGLKVEWA
-731 EDGTDAVNIM
+731 EDGIKCLEMIKKVPEDY
-741 SSAEGRKY
+741 Y
-749 DLIFM
+749 DMILM
-754 DIQMPKM
+754 DIQMPNM
-761 DGYIATREIR
+761 DGYRTTEEIR
-771 TLNNH
+771 SLPD
-776 KCANIPI
+776 KRAQIPI
-783 IAMTANAFEED
+783 VAMTANVFDED
-794 RKKAVKAGMNGHIA
+794 KKKAYEAGMNGYIA
-808 KPISADVILEN
+808 KPIDTKAIFSTLGEILQEKSEN
-819 LDQIFEG
+819 

>member
-77 KEYDIDNEQFDK
+77 KEYDIDNEQFDT

-168 AYITDQNGEEKF
+168 AYITEQNGEEKF

-318 MSHDIRTPMNAIV
+318 MSHDIRTPMNAII
-331 GFTALATTHIGNTE
+331 GFADLLEKH
-345 LVLDYLNKIHTSSQH
+345 LDDKKRVIDYISKIKHSSSF
-360 LLSLINDVL
+360 LLSLINYVL
-369 DMSRIESGSVRIE
+369 EMARIESGKATLKTETGDLKNLVNTLNDVFEPSIE
-382 YTTVHLP
+382 EKKLQYTCNLKVENPYVHCDKTKLRE
-389 DILHD
+389 IL
-394 LRTII
+394 LNVISNSIKYTPEG
-399 QGSVHSK
+399 GSVTVDITEEGHDAEKKVSF
-406 QQDLYIDTQDVI
+406 YRFTIEDT
-418 HEDIITDKLRLTQV
+418 
-432 LLNICSNAVKF
+432 
-443 TPVGGM
+443 
-449 INIRVSEKPCRRDGY
+449 
-464 ITVVFSVK
+464 
-472 DNGIGM
+472 GIGM
-478 SREFRKHVFDSFSR
+478 SKEYLPHIFEEFSR
-492 EHTVTENGIGGT
+492 ENTSTESKVIGT
-504 GLGMAITKNIVD
+504 GLGLPIVKSLVD
-516 MMDGTIQVESETG
+516 LMGGTIEVSSEVTV
-529 KGTEFTIM
+529 GTKT
-537 LECETSGETVK
+537 
-548 REPVPELK
+548 
-556 GARALVVDD
+556 
-565 DAQTCMSVS
+565 
-574 RMLREIEMTADWTT
+574 
-588 SGKEAVLRAKE
+588 
-599 AYEQN
+599 
-604 QEFKVY
+604 
-610 IIDWLMPDMNGIE
+610 
-623 TVRRIRMVVGKEYP
+623 
-637 IIILTAYDWSDVEQE
+637 IIILPFLVSEEECKNAVQEQQE
-652 AREAGVTAF
+652 ST
-661 VSKPL
+661 KL
-666 FLSELRE
+666 LTL
-673 VLMSQA
+673 LMGK
-679 QRELLKN
+679 RILL
-686 EKQKDQAKNRKSYA
+686 A
-700 GKKVLLVEDN
+700 EDN
-710 ELNREIATA
+710 ELNAEIAIT
-719 IMKEMGLEVDTA
+719 ILEEEGLKVEWA
-731 EDGTDAVNIM
+731 EDGIKCLEMLKKVPEDY
-741 SSAEGRKY
+741 Y
-749 DLIFM
+749 DMILM
-754 DIQMPKM
+754 DIQMPNM
-761 DGYIATREIR
+761 DGYRTTEEIR
-771 TLNNH
+771 SLPD
-776 KCANIPI
+776 KRAQIPI
-783 IAMTANAFEED
+783 VAMTANVFDED
-794 RKKAVKAGMNGHIA
+794 KKKAYEAGMNGYIA
-808 KPISADVILEN
+808 KPIDTKAIFSTLGEILQEKSEN
-819 LDQIFEG
+819 

>member
-318 MSHDIRTPMNAIV
+318 MSHDIRTPMNAII
-331 GFTALATTHIGNTE
+331 GFADLLEKH
-345 LVLDYLNKIHTSSQH
+345 LDDKKRVIDYISKIKHSSSF
-360 LLSLINDVL
+360 LLSLINYVL
-369 DMSRIESGSVRIE
+369 EMARIESGKATLKTETGDLKNLVNTLNDVFEPSIE
-382 YTTVHLP
+382 EKKLQYTCNLKVENPYVHCDKTKLRE
-389 DILHD
+389 IL
-394 LRTII
+394 LNVISNSIKYTPEG
-399 QGSVHSK
+399 GSVTVDITEEGHDAEKKVSF
-406 QQDLYIDTQDVI
+406 YRFTIEDT
-418 HEDIITDKLRLTQV
+418 
-432 LLNICSNAVKF
+432 
-443 TPVGGM
+443 
-449 INIRVSEKPCRRDGY
+449 
-464 ITVVFSVK
+464 
-472 DNGIGM
+472 GIGM
-478 SREFRKHVFDSFSR
+478 SKEYLPHIFEEFSR
-492 EHTVTENGIGGT
+492 ENTSTESKVIGT
-504 GLGMAITKNIVD
+504 GLGLPIVKSLVD
-516 MMDGTIQVESETG
+516 LMGGTIEVSSEVAV
-529 KGTEFTIM
+529 GTKT
-537 LECETSGETVK
+537 
-548 REPVPELK
+548 
-556 GARALVVDD
+556 
-565 DAQTCMSVS
+565 
-574 RMLREIEMTADWTT
+574 
-588 SGKEAVLRAKE
+588 
-599 AYEQN
+599 
-604 QEFKVY
+604 
-610 IIDWLMPDMNGIE
+610 
-623 TVRRIRMVVGKEYP
+623 
-637 IIILTAYDWSDVEQE
+637 IIILPFLVSEEECKDAVQEQQE
-652 AREAGVTAF
+652 SMKLLA
-661 VSKPL
+661 L
-666 FLSELRE
+666 
-673 VLMSQA
+673 LMGK
-679 QRELLKN
+679 RILL
-686 EKQKDQAKNRKSYA
+686 A
-700 GKKVLLVEDN
+700 EDN
-710 ELNREIATA
+710 ELNAEIAIT
-719 IMKEMGLEVDTA
+719 ILEEEGLKVEWA
-731 EDGTDAVNIM
+731 EDGIKCLEMLKKVPEDY
-741 SSAEGRKY
+741 Y
-749 DLIFM
+749 DMILM
-754 DIQMPKM
+754 DIQMPNM
-761 DGYIATREIR
+761 DGYRTTEEIKSLPDKR
-771 TLNNH
+771 
-776 KCANIPI
+776 AQIPI
-783 IAMTANAFEED
+783 VAMTANVFDED
-794 RKKAVKAGMNGHIA
+794 KKKAYEAGMNGYIA
-808 KPISADVILEN
+808 KPIDTKAIFSTLGEILQEKSEN
-819 LDQIFEG
+819 

>member
-59 SQLSKYLA
+59 SQLRKYLA

-168 AYITDQNGEEKF
+168 AYIMDQNGEEKF

-207 DYQIWKKD
+207 GYQIWKKD
-215 LYTGEKIVI
+215 LYTGEKIII

-318 MSHDIRTPMNAIV
+318 MSHDIRTPMNAII
-331 GFTALATTHIGNTE
+331 GFADLLEKH
-345 LVLDYLNKIHTSSQH
+345 LDDKKRVIDYISKIKHSSSF
-360 LLSLINDVL
+360 LLSLINYVL
-369 DMSRIESGSVRIE
+369 EMARIESGKATLKTETGDLKNLVNTLNDVFEPSIE
-382 YTTVHLP
+382 EKKLQYTCNLKVENPYVHCDKTKLRE
-389 DILHD
+389 IL
-394 LRTII
+394 LNVISNSIKYTPEG
-399 QGSVHSK
+399 GSVTVDITEEGHDAEKKVSF
-406 QQDLYIDTQDVI
+406 YRFTIEDT
-418 HEDIITDKLRLTQV
+418 
-432 LLNICSNAVKF
+432 
-443 TPVGGM
+443 
-449 INIRVSEKPCRRDGY
+449 
-464 ITVVFSVK
+464 
-472 DNGIGM
+472 GIGM
-478 SREFRKHVFDSFSR
+478 SKEYLPHIFEEFSR
-492 EHTVTENGIGGT
+492 ENTSTESKVIGT
-504 GLGMAITKNIVD
+504 GLGLPIVKSLVD
-516 MMDGTIQVESETG
+516 LMGGTIEVSSEVTV
-529 KGTEFTIM
+529 GTKT
-537 LECETSGETVK
+537 
-548 REPVPELK
+548 
-556 GARALVVDD
+556 
-565 DAQTCMSVS
+565 
-574 RMLREIEMTADWTT
+574 
-588 SGKEAVLRAKE
+588 
-599 AYEQN
+599 
-604 QEFKVY
+604 
-610 IIDWLMPDMNGIE
+610 
-623 TVRRIRMVVGKEYP
+623 
-637 IIILTAYDWSDVEQE
+637 IIILPFLVSEEECKNAVQEQQE
-652 AREAGVTAF
+652 ST
-661 VSKPL
+661 KL
-666 FLSELRE
+666 LTL
-673 VLMSQA
+673 LMGK
-679 QRELLKN
+679 RILL
-686 EKQKDQAKNRKSYA
+686 A
-700 GKKVLLVEDN
+700 EDN
-710 ELNREIATA
+710 ELNAEIAIT
-719 IMKEMGLEVDTA
+719 ILEEEGLKVEWA
-731 EDGTDAVNIM
+731 EDGIKCLEMLKKVPEDY
-741 SSAEGRKY
+741 Y
-749 DLIFM
+749 DMILM
-754 DIQMPKM
+754 DIQMPNM
-761 DGYIATREIR
+761 DGYRTTEEIR
-771 TLNNH
+771 SLPD
-776 KCANIPI
+776 KRAQIPI
-783 IAMTANAFEED
+783 VAMTANVFDED
-794 RKKAVKAGMNGHIA
+794 KKKAYEAGMNGYIA
-808 KPISADVILEN
+808 KPIDTKAIFSTLGEILQEKSEN
-819 LDQIFEG
+819 

>member
-67 ESDLMKQIVE
+67 ESDLMKRIVE

-119 GNEAAMGLDTLQ
+119 GNEAAMGLDMLQ

-207 DYQIWKKD
+207 GYQIWKKD
-215 LYTGEKIVI
+215 LYTGEKIII

-318 MSHDIRTPMNAIV
+318 MSHDIRTPMNAII
-331 GFTALATTHIGNTE
+331 GFADLLEKH
-345 LVLDYLNKIHTSSQH
+345 LDDKKRVIDYISKIKHSSSF
-360 LLSLINDVL
+360 LLSLINYVL
-369 DMSRIESGSVRIE
+369 EMARIESGKATLKTETGDLKNLVNTLNDVFEPSIE
-382 YTTVHLP
+382 EKKLQYTCNLKVENPYVNCDKTKLRE
-389 DILHD
+389 IL
-394 LRTII
+394 LNVISNSIKYTPEG
-399 QGSVHSK
+399 GSVTVDITEEGHDAEKKVSF
-406 QQDLYIDTQDVI
+406 YRFTIEDT
-418 HEDIITDKLRLTQV
+418 
-432 LLNICSNAVKF
+432 
-443 TPVGGM
+443 
-449 INIRVSEKPCRRDGY
+449 
-464 ITVVFSVK
+464 
-472 DNGIGM
+472 GIGM
-478 SREFRKHVFDSFSR
+478 SKEYLPHIFEEFSR
-492 EHTVTENGIGGT
+492 ENTSTESKVIGT
-504 GLGMAITKNIVD
+504 GLGLPIVKSLVD
-516 MMDGTIQVESETG
+516 LMGGTIEVSSEVTV
-529 KGTEFTIM
+529 GTKT
-537 LECETSGETVK
+537 
-548 REPVPELK
+548 
-556 GARALVVDD
+556 
-565 DAQTCMSVS
+565 
-574 RMLREIEMTADWTT
+574 
-588 SGKEAVLRAKE
+588 
-599 AYEQN
+599 
-604 QEFKVY
+604 
-610 IIDWLMPDMNGIE
+610 
-623 TVRRIRMVVGKEYP
+623 
-637 IIILTAYDWSDVEQE
+637 IIILPFLVSEEECKNAVQEQQE
-652 AREAGVTAF
+652 STKLLA
-661 VSKPL
+661 L
-666 FLSELRE
+666 
-673 VLMSQA
+673 LMGK
-679 QRELLKN
+679 RILL
-686 EKQKDQAKNRKSYA
+686 A
-700 GKKVLLVEDN
+700 EDN
-710 ELNREIATA
+710 ELNAEIAIT
-719 IMKEMGLEVDTA
+719 ILEEEGLKVEWA
-731 EDGTDAVNIM
+731 EDGIKCLEMLKKVPEDY
-741 SSAEGRKY
+741 Y
-749 DLIFM
+749 DMILM
-754 DIQMPKM
+754 DIQMPNM
-761 DGYIATREIR
+761 DGYRTTEEIKSLPDKR
-771 TLNNH
+771 
-776 KCANIPI
+776 AQIPI
-783 IAMTANAFEED
+783 VAMTANVFDED
-794 RKKAVKAGMNGHIA
+794 KKKAYEAGMNGYIA
-808 KPISADVILEN
+808 KPIDTKAIFSTLGEILQEKSEN
-819 LDQIFEG
+819 

>member
-215 LYTGEKIVI
+215 LYTGEKIII

-318 MSHDIRTPMNAIV
+318 MSHDIRTPMNAII
-331 GFTALATTHIGNTE
+331 GFADLLEKH
-345 LVLDYLNKIHTSSQH
+345 LDDKKRVIDYISKIKHSSSF
-360 LLSLINDVL
+360 LLSLINYVL
-369 DMSRIESGSVRIE
+369 EMARIESGKATLKTETGDLKNLVNTLNDVFEPSIE
-382 YTTVHLP
+382 EKKLQYTCNLKVENPYVHCDKTKLRE
-389 DILHD
+389 IL
-394 LRTII
+394 LNVISNSIKYTPEG
-399 QGSVHSK
+399 GSVTVDITEEGHDAEKKVSF
-406 QQDLYIDTQDVI
+406 YRFTIEDT
-418 HEDIITDKLRLTQV
+418 
-432 LLNICSNAVKF
+432 
-443 TPVGGM
+443 
-449 INIRVSEKPCRRDGY
+449 
-464 ITVVFSVK
+464 
-472 DNGIGM
+472 GIGM
-478 SREFRKHVFDSFSR
+478 SKEYLPHIFEEFSR
-492 EHTVTENGIGGT
+492 ENTSTESKVIGT
-504 GLGMAITKNIVD
+504 GLGLPIVKSLVD
-516 MMDGTIQVESETG
+516 LMGGTIEVSSEVTV
-529 KGTEFTIM
+529 GTKT
-537 LECETSGETVK
+537 
-548 REPVPELK
+548 
-556 GARALVVDD
+556 
-565 DAQTCMSVS
+565 
-574 RMLREIEMTADWTT
+574 
-588 SGKEAVLRAKE
+588 
-599 AYEQN
+599 
-604 QEFKVY
+604 
-610 IIDWLMPDMNGIE
+610 
-623 TVRRIRMVVGKEYP
+623 
-637 IIILTAYDWSDVEQE
+637 IIILPFLVSEEECKNAVQEQQE
-652 AREAGVTAF
+652 ST
-661 VSKPL
+661 KL
-666 FLSELRE
+666 LTL
-673 VLMSQA
+673 LMGK
-679 QRELLKN
+679 RILL
-686 EKQKDQAKNRKSYA
+686 A
-700 GKKVLLVEDN
+700 EDN
-710 ELNREIATA
+710 ELNAEIAIT
-719 IMKEMGLEVDTA
+719 ILEEEGLKVEWA
-731 EDGTDAVNIM
+731 EDGIKCLEMLKKVPEDY
-741 SSAEGRKY
+741 Y
-749 DLIFM
+749 DMILM
-754 DIQMPKM
+754 DIQMPNM
-761 DGYIATREIR
+761 DGYRTTEEIR
-771 TLNNH
+771 SLPD
-776 KCANIPI
+776 KRAQIPI
-783 IAMTANAFEED
+783 VAMTANVFDED
-794 RKKAVKAGMNGHIA
+794 KKRAYEAGMNGYIA
-808 KPISADVILEN
+808 KPIDTKAIFSTLGEILQEKSEN
-819 LDQIFEG
+819 

>member
-52 STVSRVE
+52 ATVSRVE

-207 DYQIWKKD
+207 GYQIWKKD
-215 LYTGEKIVI
+215 LYTGEKIII

-318 MSHDIRTPMNAIV
+318 MSHDIRTPMNAII
-331 GFTALATTHIGNTE
+331 GFADLLEKH
-345 LVLDYLNKIHTSSQH
+345 LDDKKRVIDYISKIKHSSSF
-360 LLSLINDVL
+360 LLSLINYVL
-369 DMSRIESGSVRIE
+369 EMARIESGKATLKTETGDLKNLVNTLNDVFEPSIE
-382 YTTVHLP
+382 EKKLQYTCNLKVENPYVHCDKTKLRE
-389 DILHD
+389 IL
-394 LRTII
+394 LNVISNSIKYTPEG
-399 QGSVHSK
+399 GSVTVDITEEGHDAEKKVSF
-406 QQDLYIDTQDVI
+406 YRFTIEDT
-418 HEDIITDKLRLTQV
+418 
-432 LLNICSNAVKF
+432 
-443 TPVGGM
+443 
-449 INIRVSEKPCRRDGY
+449 
-464 ITVVFSVK
+464 
-472 DNGIGM
+472 GIGM
-478 SREFRKHVFDSFSR
+478 SKEYLPHIFEEFSR
-492 EHTVTENGIGGT
+492 ENTSTESKVIGT
-504 GLGMAITKNIVD
+504 GLGLPIVKSLVD
-516 MMDGTIQVESETG
+516 LMGGTIEVSSEVTV
-529 KGTEFTIM
+529 GTKT
-537 LECETSGETVK
+537 
-548 REPVPELK
+548 
-556 GARALVVDD
+556 
-565 DAQTCMSVS
+565 
-574 RMLREIEMTADWTT
+574 
-588 SGKEAVLRAKE
+588 
-599 AYEQN
+599 
-604 QEFKVY
+604 
-610 IIDWLMPDMNGIE
+610 
-623 TVRRIRMVVGKEYP
+623 
-637 IIILTAYDWSDVEQE
+637 IIILPFLVSEEECKNAVQEQQE
-652 AREAGVTAF
+652 STKLLA
-661 VSKPL
+661 L
-666 FLSELRE
+666 
-673 VLMSQA
+673 LMGK
-679 QRELLKN
+679 RILL
-686 EKQKDQAKNRKSYA
+686 A
-700 GKKVLLVEDN
+700 EDN
-710 ELNREIATA
+710 ELNAEIAIT
-719 IMKEMGLEVDTA
+719 ILEEEGLKVEWA
-731 EDGTDAVNIM
+731 EDGIKCLEMLKKVPEDY
-741 SSAEGRKY
+741 Y
-749 DLIFM
+749 DMILM
-754 DIQMPKM
+754 DIQMPNM
-761 DGYIATREIR
+761 DGYRTTEEIR
-771 TLNNH
+771 SLPD
-776 KCANIPI
+776 KRAQIPI
-783 IAMTANAFEED
+783 VAMTANVFDED
-794 RKKAVKAGMNGHIA
+794 KKKAYEAGMNGYIA
-808 KPISADVILEN
+808 KPIDTKAIFSTLGEILQEKSEN
-819 LDQIFEG
+819 

>member
-67 ESDLMKQIVE
+67 ESDLMKRIVE

-318 MSHDIRTPMNAIV
+318 MSHDIRTPMNAII
-331 GFTALATTHIGNTE
+331 GFADLLEKH
-345 LVLDYLNKIHTSSQH
+345 LDDKKRVIDYISKIKHSSSF
-360 LLSLINDVL
+360 LLSLINYVL
-369 DMSRIESGSVRIE
+369 EMARIESGKATLKTETGDLKNLVNTLNDVFEPSIE
-382 YTTVHLP
+382 EKKLQYTCNLKVENPYVHCDKTKLRE
-389 DILHD
+389 IL
-394 LRTII
+394 LNVISNSIKYTPEG
-399 QGSVHSK
+399 GSVTVDITEEGHDAEKKVSF
-406 QQDLYIDTQDVI
+406 YRFTIEDT
-418 HEDIITDKLRLTQV
+418 
-432 LLNICSNAVKF
+432 
-443 TPVGGM
+443 
-449 INIRVSEKPCRRDGY
+449 
-464 ITVVFSVK
+464 
-472 DNGIGM
+472 GIGM
-478 SREFRKHVFDSFSR
+478 SKEYLPHIFEEFSR
-492 EHTVTENGIGGT
+492 ENTSTESKVIGT
-504 GLGMAITKNIVD
+504 GLGLPIVKSLVD
-516 MMDGTIQVESETG
+516 LMGGTIEVSSEVAV
-529 KGTEFTIM
+529 GTKT
-537 LECETSGETVK
+537 
-548 REPVPELK
+548 
-556 GARALVVDD
+556 
-565 DAQTCMSVS
+565 
-574 RMLREIEMTADWTT
+574 
-588 SGKEAVLRAKE
+588 
-599 AYEQN
+599 
-604 QEFKVY
+604 
-610 IIDWLMPDMNGIE
+610 
-623 TVRRIRMVVGKEYP
+623 
-637 IIILTAYDWSDVEQE
+637 IIILPFLVSEEECKNAVQEQQE
-652 AREAGVTAF
+652 STKLLA
-661 VSKPL
+661 L
-666 FLSELRE
+666 
-673 VLMSQA
+673 LMGK
-679 QRELLKN
+679 RILL
-686 EKQKDQAKNRKSYA
+686 A
-700 GKKVLLVEDN
+700 EDN
-710 ELNREIATA
+710 ELNAEIAIT
-719 IMKEMGLEVDTA
+719 ILEEEGLKVEWA
-731 EDGTDAVNIM
+731 EDGIKCLEMLKKVPEDY
-741 SSAEGRKY
+741 Y
-749 DLIFM
+749 DMILM
-754 DIQMPKM
+754 DIQMPNM
-761 DGYIATREIR
+761 DGYRTTEEIR
-771 TLNNH
+771 SLPD
-776 KCANIPI
+776 KRAQIPI
-783 IAMTANAFEED
+783 VAMTANVFDED
-794 RKKAVKAGMNGHIA
+794 KKKAYEAGMNGYIA
-808 KPISADVILEN
+808 KPIDTKAIFSTLGEILQEKSEN
-819 LDQIFEG
+819 

>member
-154 ELVQGGTGALLFDP
+154 ELVQGGTGVLLFDP

-207 DYQIWKKD
+207 GYQIWKKD
-215 LYTGEKIVI
+215 LYTGEKIII

-318 MSHDIRTPMNAIV
+318 MSHDIRTPMNAII
-331 GFTALATTHIGNTE
+331 GFADLLEKH
-345 LVLDYLNKIHTSSQH
+345 LDDKKRVIDYISKIKHSSSF
-360 LLSLINDVL
+360 LLSLINYVL
-369 DMSRIESGSVRIE
+369 EMARIESGKATLKTETGDLKNLVNTLNDVFEPSIE
-382 YTTVHLP
+382 EKKLQYTCNLKVENPYVHCDKTKLRE
-389 DILHD
+389 IL
-394 LRTII
+394 LNVISNSIKYTPEG
-399 QGSVHSK
+399 GSVTVDITEEGHDAEKKVSF
-406 QQDLYIDTQDVI
+406 YRFTIEDT
-418 HEDIITDKLRLTQV
+418 
-432 LLNICSNAVKF
+432 
-443 TPVGGM
+443 
-449 INIRVSEKPCRRDGY
+449 
-464 ITVVFSVK
+464 
-472 DNGIGM
+472 GIGM
-478 SREFRKHVFDSFSR
+478 SKEYLPHIFEEFSR
-492 EHTVTENGIGGT
+492 ENTSTESKVIGT
-504 GLGMAITKNIVD
+504 GLGLPIVKSLVD
-516 MMDGTIQVESETG
+516 LMGGTIEVSSEVTV
-529 KGTEFTIM
+529 GTKT
-537 LECETSGETVK
+537 
-548 REPVPELK
+548 
-556 GARALVVDD
+556 
-565 DAQTCMSVS
+565 
-574 RMLREIEMTADWTT
+574 
-588 SGKEAVLRAKE
+588 
-599 AYEQN
+599 
-604 QEFKVY
+604 
-610 IIDWLMPDMNGIE
+610 
-623 TVRRIRMVVGKEYP
+623 
-637 IIILTAYDWSDVEQE
+637 IIILPFLVSEEECKNAVQEQQE
-652 AREAGVTAF
+652 ST
-661 VSKPL
+661 KL
-666 FLSELRE
+666 LTL
-673 VLMSQA
+673 LMGK
-679 QRELLKN
+679 RILL
-686 EKQKDQAKNRKSYA
+686 A
-700 GKKVLLVEDN
+700 EDN
-710 ELNREIATA
+710 ELNAEIAIT
-719 IMKEMGLEVDTA
+719 ILEEEGLKVEWA
-731 EDGTDAVNIM
+731 EDGIKCLEMLKKVPEDY
-741 SSAEGRKY
+741 Y
-749 DLIFM
+749 DMILM
-754 DIQMPKM
+754 DIQMPNM
-761 DGYIATREIR
+761 DGYRTTEEIR
-771 TLNNH
+771 SLPD
-776 KCANIPI
+776 KRAQIPI
-783 IAMTANAFEED
+783 VAMTANVFDED
-794 RKKAVKAGMNGHIA
+794 KKKAYEAGMNGYIA
-808 KPISADVILEN
+808 KPIDTKAIFSTLGEILQEKSEN
-819 LDQIFEG
+819 

>member
-67 ESDLMKQIVE
+67 ESDLMKRIVE

-119 GNEAAMGLDTLQ
+119 GNEAAMGLDMLQ

-318 MSHDIRTPMNAIV
+318 MSHDIRTPMNAII
-331 GFTALATTHIGNTE
+331 GFADLLEKH
-345 LVLDYLNKIHTSSQH
+345 LDDKKRVIDYISKIKHSSSF
-360 LLSLINDVL
+360 LLSLINYVL
-369 DMSRIESGSVRIE
+369 EMARIESGKATLKTETGDLKNLVNTLNDVFEPSIE
-382 YTTVHLP
+382 EKKLQYTCNLKVENPYVHCDKTKLRE
-389 DILHD
+389 IL
-394 LRTII
+394 LNVISNSIKYTPEG
-399 QGSVHSK
+399 GSVTVDITEEGHDAEKKVSF
-406 QQDLYIDTQDVI
+406 YRFTIEDT
-418 HEDIITDKLRLTQV
+418 
-432 LLNICSNAVKF
+432 
-443 TPVGGM
+443 
-449 INIRVSEKPCRRDGY
+449 
-464 ITVVFSVK
+464 
-472 DNGIGM
+472 GIGM
-478 SREFRKHVFDSFSR
+478 SKEYLPHIFEEFSR
-492 EHTVTENGIGGT
+492 ENTSTESKVIGT
-504 GLGMAITKNIVD
+504 GLGLPIVKSLVD
-516 MMDGTIQVESETG
+516 LMGGTIEVSSEVTV
-529 KGTEFTIM
+529 GTKT
-537 LECETSGETVK
+537 
-548 REPVPELK
+548 
-556 GARALVVDD
+556 
-565 DAQTCMSVS
+565 
-574 RMLREIEMTADWTT
+574 
-588 SGKEAVLRAKE
+588 
-599 AYEQN
+599 
-604 QEFKVY
+604 
-610 IIDWLMPDMNGIE
+610 
-623 TVRRIRMVVGKEYP
+623 
-637 IIILTAYDWSDVEQE
+637 IIILPFLVSEEECKNAVQEQQE
-652 AREAGVTAF
+652 STKLLA
-661 VSKPL
+661 L
-666 FLSELRE
+666 
-673 VLMSQA
+673 LMGK
-679 QRELLKN
+679 RILL
-686 EKQKDQAKNRKSYA
+686 A
-700 GKKVLLVEDN
+700 EDN
-710 ELNREIATA
+710 ELNAEIAIT
-719 IMKEMGLEVDTA
+719 ILEEEGLKVEWA
-731 EDGTDAVNIM
+731 EDGIKCLEMLKKVPEDY
-741 SSAEGRKY
+741 Y
-749 DLIFM
+749 DMILM
-754 DIQMPKM
+754 DIQMPNM
-761 DGYIATREIR
+761 DGYRTTEEIR
-771 TLNNH
+771 SLPD
-776 KCANIPI
+776 KRAQIPI
-783 IAMTANAFEED
+783 VAMTANVFDED
-794 RKKAVKAGMNGHIA
+794 KKKAYEAGMNGYIA
-808 KPISADVILEN
+808 KPIDTKAIFSTLGEIIQEKSEN
-819 LDQIFEG
+819 

>member
-67 ESDLMKQIVE
+67 ESDLMKRIVE

-119 GNEAAMGLDTLQ
+119 GNEAAMGLDMLQ

-318 MSHDIRTPMNAIV
+318 MSHDIRTPMNAII
-331 GFTALATTHIGNTE
+331 GFADLLEKH
-345 LVLDYLNKIHTSSQH
+345 LDDKKRVIDYISKIKHSSSF
-360 LLSLINDVL
+360 LLSLINYVL
-369 DMSRIESGSVRIE
+369 EMARIESGKATLKTETGDLKNLVNTLNDVFEPSIE
-382 YTTVHLP
+382 EKKLQYTCNLKVENPYVHCDKTKLRE
-389 DILHD
+389 IL
-394 LRTII
+394 LNVISNSIKYTPEG
-399 QGSVHSK
+399 GSVTVDITEEGHDAEKKVSF
-406 QQDLYIDTQDVI
+406 YRFTIEDT
-418 HEDIITDKLRLTQV
+418 
-432 LLNICSNAVKF
+432 
-443 TPVGGM
+443 
-449 INIRVSEKPCRRDGY
+449 
-464 ITVVFSVK
+464 
-472 DNGIGM
+472 GIGM
-478 SREFRKHVFDSFSR
+478 SKEYLPHIFEEFSR
-492 EHTVTENGIGGT
+492 ENTSTESKVIGT
-504 GLGMAITKNIVD
+504 GLGLPIVKSLVD
-516 MMDGTIQVESETG
+516 LMGGTIEVSSEVTV
-529 KGTEFTIM
+529 GTKT
-537 LECETSGETVK
+537 
-548 REPVPELK
+548 
-556 GARALVVDD
+556 
-565 DAQTCMSVS
+565 
-574 RMLREIEMTADWTT
+574 
-588 SGKEAVLRAKE
+588 
-599 AYEQN
+599 
-604 QEFKVY
+604 
-610 IIDWLMPDMNGIE
+610 
-623 TVRRIRMVVGKEYP
+623 
-637 IIILTAYDWSDVEQE
+637 IIILPFLVSEEECKNAVQEQQE
-652 AREAGVTAF
+652 STKLLA
-661 VSKPL
+661 L
-666 FLSELRE
+666 
-673 VLMSQA
+673 LMGK
-679 QRELLKN
+679 RILL
-686 EKQKDQAKNRKSYA
+686 A
-700 GKKVLLVEDN
+700 EDN
-710 ELNREIATA
+710 ELNAEIAIT
-719 IMKEMGLEVDTA
+719 ILEEEGLKVEWA
-731 EDGTDAVNIM
+731 EDGIKCLEMIKKVPEDY
-741 SSAEGRKY
+741 Y
-749 DLIFM
+749 DMILM
-754 DIQMPKM
+754 DIQMPNM
-761 DGYIATREIR
+761 DGYRTTEEIR
-771 TLNNH
+771 SLPD
-776 KCANIPI
+776 KRAQIPI
-783 IAMTANAFEED
+783 VAMTANVFDED
-794 RKKAVKAGMNGHIA
+794 KKKAYEAGMNGYIA
-808 KPISADVILEN
+808 KPIDTKAIFSTLGEILQEKSEN
-819 LDQIFEG
+819 

>member
-67 ESDLMKQIVE
+67 ESDLMKRIVE

-318 MSHDIRTPMNAIV
+318 MSHDIRTPMNVII
-331 GFTALATTHIGNTE
+331 GFADLLEKH
-345 LVLDYLNKIHTSSQH
+345 LDDKKRVIDYISKIKHSSSF
-360 LLSLINDVL
+360 LLSLINYVL
-369 DMSRIESGSVRIE
+369 EMARIESGKATLKTETGDLKNLVNTLNDVFEPSIE
-382 YTTVHLP
+382 EKKLQYTCNLKVENPYVHCDKTKLRE
-389 DILHD
+389 IL
-394 LRTII
+394 LNVISNSIKYTPEG
-399 QGSVHSK
+399 GSVTVDITEEGHDAEKKVSF
-406 QQDLYIDTQDVI
+406 YRFTIEDT
-418 HEDIITDKLRLTQV
+418 
-432 LLNICSNAVKF
+432 
-443 TPVGGM
+443 
-449 INIRVSEKPCRRDGY
+449 
-464 ITVVFSVK
+464 
-472 DNGIGM
+472 GIGM
-478 SREFRKHVFDSFSR
+478 SKEYLPHIFEEFSR
-492 EHTVTENGIGGT
+492 ENTSTESKVIGT
-504 GLGMAITKNIVD
+504 GLGLPIVKSLVD
-516 MMDGTIQVESETG
+516 LMGGTIEVSSEVTV
-529 KGTEFTIM
+529 GTKT
-537 LECETSGETVK
+537 
-548 REPVPELK
+548 
-556 GARALVVDD
+556 
-565 DAQTCMSVS
+565 
-574 RMLREIEMTADWTT
+574 
-588 SGKEAVLRAKE
+588 
-599 AYEQN
+599 
-604 QEFKVY
+604 
-610 IIDWLMPDMNGIE
+610 
-623 TVRRIRMVVGKEYP
+623 
-637 IIILTAYDWSDVEQE
+637 IIILPFLVSEEECKNAVQEQQE
-652 AREAGVTAF
+652 STKLLA
-661 VSKPL
+661 L
-666 FLSELRE
+666 
-673 VLMSQA
+673 LMGK
-679 QRELLKN
+679 RILL
-686 EKQKDQAKNRKSYA
+686 A
-700 GKKVLLVEDN
+700 EDN
-710 ELNREIATA
+710 ELNAEIAIT
-719 IMKEMGLEVDTA
+719 ILEEEGLKVEWA
-731 EDGTDAVNIM
+731 EDGIKCLEMLKKVPEDY
-741 SSAEGRKY
+741 Y
-749 DLIFM
+749 DMILM
-754 DIQMPKM
+754 DIQMPNM
-761 DGYIATREIR
+761 DGYRTTEEIR
-771 TLNNH
+771 SLPD
-776 KCANIPI
+776 KRAQIPI
-783 IAMTANAFEED
+783 VAMTANVFDED
-794 RKKAVKAGMNGHIA
+794 KKKAYEAGMNGYIA
-808 KPISADVILEN
+808 KPIDTKAIFSTLGEILQEKSEN
-819 LDQIFEG
+819 

>member
-67 ESDLMKQIVE
+67 ESDLMKRIVE

-207 DYQIWKKD
+207 GYQIWKKD
-215 LYTGEKIVI
+215 LYTGEKIII

-318 MSHDIRTPMNAIV
+318 MSHDIRTPMNAII
-331 GFTALATTHIGNTE
+331 GFADLLEKH
-345 LVLDYLNKIHTSSQH
+345 LDDKKRVIDYISKIKHSSSF
-360 LLSLINDVL
+360 LLSLINYVL
-369 DMSRIESGSVRIE
+369 EMARIESGKATLKTETGDLKNLVNTLNDVFEPSIE
-382 YTTVHLP
+382 EKKLQYTCNLKVENPYVHCDKTKLRE
-389 DILHD
+389 IL
-394 LRTII
+394 LNVISNSIKYTPEG
-399 QGSVHSK
+399 GSVTVDITEEGHDAEKKVSF
-406 QQDLYIDTQDVI
+406 YRFTIEDT
-418 HEDIITDKLRLTQV
+418 
-432 LLNICSNAVKF
+432 
-443 TPVGGM
+443 
-449 INIRVSEKPCRRDGY
+449 
-464 ITVVFSVK
+464 
-472 DNGIGM
+472 GIGM
-478 SREFRKHVFDSFSR
+478 SKEYLPHIFEEFSR
-492 EHTVTENGIGGT
+492 ENTSTESKVIGT
-504 GLGMAITKNIVD
+504 GLGLPIVKSLVD
-516 MMDGTIQVESETG
+516 LMGGTIEVSSEVAV
-529 KGTEFTIM
+529 GTKT
-537 LECETSGETVK
+537 
-548 REPVPELK
+548 
-556 GARALVVDD
+556 
-565 DAQTCMSVS
+565 
-574 RMLREIEMTADWTT
+574 
-588 SGKEAVLRAKE
+588 
-599 AYEQN
+599 
-604 QEFKVY
+604 
-610 IIDWLMPDMNGIE
+610 
-623 TVRRIRMVVGKEYP
+623 
-637 IIILTAYDWSDVEQE
+637 IIILPFLVSEEECKDAVQEQQE
-652 AREAGVTAF
+652 STKLLA
-661 VSKPL
+661 L
-666 FLSELRE
+666 
-673 VLMSQA
+673 LMGK
-679 QRELLKN
+679 RILL
-686 EKQKDQAKNRKSYA
+686 A
-700 GKKVLLVEDN
+700 EDN
-710 ELNREIATA
+710 ELNAEIAIT
-719 IMKEMGLEVDTA
+719 ILEEEGLKVEWA
-731 EDGTDAVNIM
+731 EDGIKCLEMLKKVPEDY
-741 SSAEGRKY
+741 Y
-749 DLIFM
+749 DMILM
-754 DIQMPKM
+754 DIQMPNM
-761 DGYIATREIR
+761 DGYRTTEEIR
-771 TLNNH
+771 SLPD
-776 KCANIPI
+776 KRAQIPI
-783 IAMTANAFEED
+783 VAMTANVFDED
-794 RKKAVKAGMNGHIA
+794 KKKAYEAGMNGYIA
-808 KPISADVILEN
+808 KPIDTKAIFSTLGEILQEKSEN
-819 LDQIFEG
+819 

>member
-67 ESDLMKQIVE
+67 ESDLMKRIVE

-119 GNEAAMGLDTLQ
+119 GNEAAMGLDMLQ

-318 MSHDIRTPMNAIV
+318 MSHDIRTPMNAII
-331 GFTALATTHIGNTE
+331 GFADLLEKH
-345 LVLDYLNKIHTSSQH
+345 LDDKKRVIDYISKIKHSSSF
-360 LLSLINDVL
+360 LLSLINYVL
-369 DMSRIESGSVRIE
+369 EMARIESGKATLKTETGNLKNLVNTLNDVFEPSIE
-382 YTTVHLP
+382 EKKLQYTCNLKVENPYVHCDKTKLRE
-389 DILHD
+389 IL
-394 LRTII
+394 LNVISNSIKYTPEG
-399 QGSVHSK
+399 GSVTVDITEEGHDAEKKVSF
-406 QQDLYIDTQDVI
+406 YRFTIEDT
-418 HEDIITDKLRLTQV
+418 
-432 LLNICSNAVKF
+432 
-443 TPVGGM
+443 
-449 INIRVSEKPCRRDGY
+449 
-464 ITVVFSVK
+464 
-472 DNGIGM
+472 GIGM
-478 SREFRKHVFDSFSR
+478 SKEYLPHIFEEFSR
-492 EHTVTENGIGGT
+492 ENTSTESKVIGT
-504 GLGMAITKNIVD
+504 GLGLPIVKSLVD
-516 MMDGTIQVESETG
+516 LMGGTIEVSSEVAV
-529 KGTEFTIM
+529 GTKT
-537 LECETSGETVK
+537 
-548 REPVPELK
+548 
-556 GARALVVDD
+556 
-565 DAQTCMSVS
+565 
-574 RMLREIEMTADWTT
+574 
-588 SGKEAVLRAKE
+588 
-599 AYEQN
+599 
-604 QEFKVY
+604 
-610 IIDWLMPDMNGIE
+610 
-623 TVRRIRMVVGKEYP
+623 
-637 IIILTAYDWSDVEQE
+637 IIILPFLVSEEECKDAVQEQQE
-652 AREAGVTAF
+652 STKLLA
-661 VSKPL
+661 L
-666 FLSELRE
+666 
-673 VLMSQA
+673 LMGK
-679 QRELLKN
+679 RILL
-686 EKQKDQAKNRKSYA
+686 A
-700 GKKVLLVEDN
+700 EDN
-710 ELNREIATA
+710 ELNAEIAIT
-719 IMKEMGLEVDTA
+719 ILEEEGLKVEWA
-731 EDGTDAVNIM
+731 EDGIKCLEMLKKVPEDY
-741 SSAEGRKY
+741 Y
-749 DLIFM
+749 DMILM
-754 DIQMPKM
+754 DIQMPNM
-761 DGYIATREIR
+761 DGYRTTEEIR
-771 TLNNH
+771 SLPD
-776 KCANIPI
+776 KRAQIPI
-783 IAMTANAFEED
+783 VAMTANVFDED
-794 RKKAVKAGMNGHIA
+794 KKKAYEAGMNGYIA
-808 KPISADVILEN
+808 KPIDTKAIFSTLGEILQEKSEN
-819 LDQIFEG
+819 

>member
-67 ESDLMKQIVE
+67 ESDLMKRIVE

-89 LAELMQEDEDVIEA
+89 LAELMQENEDVIEA

-119 GNEAAMGLDTLQ
+119 GNEAAMGLDMLQ

-318 MSHDIRTPMNAIV
+318 MSHDIRTPMNAII
-331 GFTALATTHIGNTE
+331 GFADLLEKH
-345 LVLDYLNKIHTSSQH
+345 LDDKKRVIDYISKIKHSSSF
-360 LLSLINDVL
+360 LLSLINYVL
-369 DMSRIESGSVRIE
+369 EMARIESGKATLKTETGDLKNLVNTLNDVFEPSIE
-382 YTTVHLP
+382 EKKLQYTCNLKVENPYVHCDKTKLRE
-389 DILHD
+389 IL
-394 LRTII
+394 LNVISNSIKYTPEG
-399 QGSVHSK
+399 GSVTVDITEEGHDAEKKVSF
-406 QQDLYIDTQDVI
+406 YRFTIEDT
-418 HEDIITDKLRLTQV
+418 
-432 LLNICSNAVKF
+432 
-443 TPVGGM
+443 
-449 INIRVSEKPCRRDGY
+449 
-464 ITVVFSVK
+464 
-472 DNGIGM
+472 GIGM
-478 SREFRKHVFDSFSR
+478 SKEYLPHIFEEFSR
-492 EHTVTENGIGGT
+492 ENTSTESKVIGT
-504 GLGMAITKNIVD
+504 GLGLPIVKSLVD
-516 MMDGTIQVESETG
+516 LMGGTIEVSSEVAV
-529 KGTEFTIM
+529 GTKT
-537 LECETSGETVK
+537 
-548 REPVPELK
+548 
-556 GARALVVDD
+556 
-565 DAQTCMSVS
+565 
-574 RMLREIEMTADWTT
+574 
-588 SGKEAVLRAKE
+588 
-599 AYEQN
+599 
-604 QEFKVY
+604 
-610 IIDWLMPDMNGIE
+610 
-623 TVRRIRMVVGKEYP
+623 
-637 IIILTAYDWSDVEQE
+637 IIILPFLVSEEECKDAVQEQQE
-652 AREAGVTAF
+652 STKLLA
-661 VSKPL
+661 L
-666 FLSELRE
+666 
-673 VLMSQA
+673 LMGK
-679 QRELLKN
+679 RILL
-686 EKQKDQAKNRKSYA
+686 A
-700 GKKVLLVEDN
+700 EDN
-710 ELNREIATA
+710 ELNAEIAFT
-719 IMKEMGLEVDTA
+719 ILEEEGLKVEWA
-731 EDGTDAVNIM
+731 EDGIKCLEMIKKVPEDY
-741 SSAEGRKY
+741 Y
-749 DLIFM
+749 DMILM
-754 DIQMPKM
+754 DIQMPNM
-761 DGYIATREIR
+761 DGYRTTEEIR
-771 TLNNH
+771 SLPD
-776 KCANIPI
+776 KRAQIPI
-783 IAMTANAFEED
+783 VAMTANVFDED
-794 RKKAVKAGMNGHIA
+794 KKKAYEAGMNGYIA
-808 KPISADVILEN
+808 KPIDTKAIFSTLGEILQEKAEN
-819 LDQIFEG
+819 

>member
-67 ESDLMKQIVE
+67 ESDLMKRIVE

-119 GNEAAMGLDTLQ
+119 GNEAAMGLDMLQ

-215 LYTGEKIVI
+215 LYTGEKIII

-318 MSHDIRTPMNAIV
+318 MSHDIRTPMNAII
-331 GFTALATTHIGNTE
+331 GFADLLEKH
-345 LVLDYLNKIHTSSQH
+345 LDDKKRVIDYISKIKHSSSF
-360 LLSLINDVL
+360 LLSLINYVL
-369 DMSRIESGSVRIE
+369 EMARIESGKA
-382 YTTVHLP
+382 TLKT
-389 DILHD
+389 
-394 LRTII
+394 
-399 QGSVHSK
+399 
-406 QQDLYIDTQDVI
+406 
-418 HEDIITDKLRLTQV
+418 
-432 LLNICSNAVKF
+432 
-443 TPVGGM
+443 
-449 INIRVSEKPCRRDGY
+449 
-464 ITVVFSVK
+464 
-472 DNGIGM
+472 
-478 SREFRKHVFDSFSR
+478 
-492 EHTVTENGIGGT
+492 
-504 GLGMAITKNIVD
+504 
-516 MMDGTIQVESETG
+516 ETG
-529 KGTEFTIM
+529 
-537 LECETSGETVK
+537 
-548 REPVPELK
+548 
-556 GARALVVDD
+556 D
-565 DAQTCMSVS
+565 
-574 RMLREIEMTADWTT
+574 
-588 SGKEAVLRAKE
+588 
-599 AYEQN
+599 
-604 QEFKVY
+604 
-610 IIDWLMPDMNGIE
+610 
-623 TVRRIRMVVGKEYP
+623 
-637 IIILTAYDWSDVEQE
+637 
-652 AREAGVTAF
+652 
-661 VSKPL
+661 
-666 FLSELRE
+666 
-673 VLMSQA
+673 
-679 QRELLKN
+679 LKN
-686 EKQKDQAKNRKSYA
+686 
-700 GKKVLLVEDN
+700 LVN
-710 ELNREIATA
+710 
-719 IMKEMGLEVDTA
+719 
-731 EDGTDAVNIM
+731 
-741 SSAEGRKY
+741 
-749 DLIFM
+749 
-754 DIQMPKM
+754 
-761 DGYIATREIR
+761 
-771 TLNNH
+771 TLNDVFEPSIEEKN
-776 KCANIPI
+776 CNIPV
-783 IAMTANAFEED
+783 T
-794 RKKAVKAGMNGHIA
+794 
-808 KPISADVILEN
+808 
-819 LDQIFEG
+819 

>member
-67 ESDLMKQIVE
+67 ESDLMKRIVE
-77 KEYDIDNEQFDK
+77 KEYDIDNEQFDR

-119 GNEAAMGLDTLQ
+119 GNEAAMGLDMLQ

-318 MSHDIRTPMNAIV
+318 MSHDIRTPMNAII
-331 GFTALATTHIGNTE
+331 GFADLLEKH
-345 LVLDYLNKIHTSSQH
+345 LDDKKRVIDYISKIKHSSSF
-360 LLSLINDVL
+360 LLSLINYVL
-369 DMSRIESGSVRIE
+369 EMARIESGKATLKTETGDLKNLVNTLNDVFEPSIE
-382 YTTVHLP
+382 EKKLQYTCNLKVENPYVHCDKTKLRE
-389 DILHD
+389 IL
-394 LRTII
+394 LNVISNSIKYTPEG
-399 QGSVHSK
+399 GSVTVDITEEGHDAEKKVSF
-406 QQDLYIDTQDVI
+406 YRFTIEDT
-418 HEDIITDKLRLTQV
+418 
-432 LLNICSNAVKF
+432 
-443 TPVGGM
+443 
-449 INIRVSEKPCRRDGY
+449 
-464 ITVVFSVK
+464 
-472 DNGIGM
+472 GIGM
-478 SREFRKHVFDSFSR
+478 SKEYLPHIFEEFSR
-492 EHTVTENGIGGT
+492 EHTSTESKVIGT
-504 GLGMAITKNIVD
+504 GLGLPIVKSLVD
-516 MMDGTIQVESETG
+516 LMGGTIEVSSEVAV
-529 KGTEFTIM
+529 GTKT
-537 LECETSGETVK
+537 
-548 REPVPELK
+548 
-556 GARALVVDD
+556 
-565 DAQTCMSVS
+565 
-574 RMLREIEMTADWTT
+574 
-588 SGKEAVLRAKE
+588 
-599 AYEQN
+599 
-604 QEFKVY
+604 
-610 IIDWLMPDMNGIE
+610 
-623 TVRRIRMVVGKEYP
+623 
-637 IIILTAYDWSDVEQE
+637 IIILPFLVSEEECKDAVQEQQE
-652 AREAGVTAF
+652 STKLLA
-661 VSKPL
+661 L
-666 FLSELRE
+666 
-673 VLMSQA
+673 LMGK
-679 QRELLKN
+679 RILL
-686 EKQKDQAKNRKSYA
+686 A
-700 GKKVLLVEDN
+700 EDN
-710 ELNREIATA
+710 ELNAEIAIT
-719 IMKEMGLEVDTA
+719 ILEEEGLKVEWA
-731 EDGTDAVNIM
+731 EDGIKCLEMIKKVPEDY
-741 SSAEGRKY
+741 Y
-749 DLIFM
+749 DMILM
-754 DIQMPKM
+754 DIQMPNM
-761 DGYIATREIR
+761 DGYRTTEEIR
-771 TLNNH
+771 SLPD
-776 KCANIPI
+776 KRAQIPI
-783 IAMTANAFEED
+783 VAMTANVFDED
-794 RKKAVKAGMNGHIA
+794 KKKAYEAGMNGYIA
-808 KPISADVILEN
+808 KPIDTKAIFSTLGEILQEKSEN
-819 LDQIFEG
+819 

>member
-67 ESDLMKQIVE
+67 ESDLMKRIVE

-119 GNEAAMGLDTLQ
+119 GNEAAMGLDMLQ

-154 ELVQGGTGALLFDP
+154 ELVQGGTGALLLDP

-318 MSHDIRTPMNAIV
+318 MSHDIRTPMNAII
-331 GFTALATTHIGNTE
+331 GFADLLEKH
-345 LVLDYLNKIHTSSQH
+345 LDDKKRVIDYISKIKHSSSF
-360 LLSLINDVL
+360 LLSLINYVL
-369 DMSRIESGSVRIE
+369 EMARIESGKATLKTETGDLKNLVNTLNDVFEPSIE
-382 YTTVHLP
+382 EKKLQYTYNLKVENPYVHCDKTKLRE
-389 DILHD
+389 IL
-394 LRTII
+394 LNVISNSIKYTPEG
-399 QGSVHSK
+399 GSVTVDITEEGHDAEKKVSF
-406 QQDLYIDTQDVI
+406 YRFTIEDT
-418 HEDIITDKLRLTQV
+418 
-432 LLNICSNAVKF
+432 
-443 TPVGGM
+443 
-449 INIRVSEKPCRRDGY
+449 
-464 ITVVFSVK
+464 
-472 DNGIGM
+472 GIGM
-478 SREFRKHVFDSFSR
+478 SKEYLPHIFEEFSR
-492 EHTVTENGIGGT
+492 ENTSTESKVIGT
-504 GLGMAITKNIVD
+504 GLGLPIVKSLVD
-516 MMDGTIQVESETG
+516 LMGGTIEVSSEVAV
-529 KGTEFTIM
+529 GTKT
-537 LECETSGETVK
+537 
-548 REPVPELK
+548 
-556 GARALVVDD
+556 
-565 DAQTCMSVS
+565 
-574 RMLREIEMTADWTT
+574 
-588 SGKEAVLRAKE
+588 
-599 AYEQN
+599 
-604 QEFKVY
+604 
-610 IIDWLMPDMNGIE
+610 
-623 TVRRIRMVVGKEYP
+623 
-637 IIILTAYDWSDVEQE
+637 IIILPFLVSEEECKDAVQEQQE
-652 AREAGVTAF
+652 ST
-661 VSKPL
+661 KL
-666 FLSELRE
+666 LTL
-673 VLMSQA
+673 LMGK
-679 QRELLKN
+679 RILL
-686 EKQKDQAKNRKSYA
+686 A
-700 GKKVLLVEDN
+700 EDN
-710 ELNREIATA
+710 ELNAEIAFT
-719 IMKEMGLEVDTA
+719 ILEEEGLKVEWA
-731 EDGTDAVNIM
+731 EDGIKCLEMLKKVPEDY
-741 SSAEGRKY
+741 Y
-749 DLIFM
+749 DMILM
-754 DIQMPKM
+754 DIQMPNM
-761 DGYIATREIR
+761 DGYRTTEEIR
-771 TLNNH
+771 SLPD
-776 KCANIPI
+776 KRAQIPI
-783 IAMTANAFEED
+783 VAMTANVFDED
-794 RKKAVKAGMNGHIA
+794 KKKAYEAGMNGYIA
-808 KPISADVILEN
+808 KPIDTKAIFSTLGEILQEKSEN
-819 LDQIFEG
+819 

>member
-67 ESDLMKQIVE
+67 ESDLMKRIVE
-77 KEYDIDNEQFDK
+77 KEYDIDNEQFDR

-119 GNEAAMGLDTLQ
+119 GNEAAMGLDMLQ

-318 MSHDIRTPMNAIV
+318 MSHDIRTPMNAII
-331 GFTALATTHIGNTE
+331 GFADLLEKH
-345 LVLDYLNKIHTSSQH
+345 LDDKKRVIDYISKIKHSSSF
-360 LLSLINDVL
+360 LLSLINYVL
-369 DMSRIESGSVRIE
+369 EMARIESGKATLKTETGDLKNLVNTLNDVFEPSIE
-382 YTTVHLP
+382 EKKLQYTCNLKVENPYVHCDKTKLRE
-389 DILHD
+389 IL
-394 LRTII
+394 LNVISNSIKYTPEG
-399 QGSVHSK
+399 GSVTVDITEEGHDAEKKVSF
-406 QQDLYIDTQDVI
+406 YRFTIEDT
-418 HEDIITDKLRLTQV
+418 
-432 LLNICSNAVKF
+432 
-443 TPVGGM
+443 
-449 INIRVSEKPCRRDGY
+449 
-464 ITVVFSVK
+464 
-472 DNGIGM
+472 GIGM
-478 SREFRKHVFDSFSR
+478 SKEYLPHIFEEFSR
-492 EHTVTENGIGGT
+492 EHTSTESKVIGT
-504 GLGMAITKNIVD
+504 GLGLPIVKSLVD
-516 MMDGTIQVESETG
+516 LMGGTIEVSSEVAV
-529 KGTEFTIM
+529 GTKT
-537 LECETSGETVK
+537 
-548 REPVPELK
+548 
-556 GARALVVDD
+556 
-565 DAQTCMSVS
+565 
-574 RMLREIEMTADWTT
+574 
-588 SGKEAVLRAKE
+588 
-599 AYEQN
+599 
-604 QEFKVY
+604 
-610 IIDWLMPDMNGIE
+610 
-623 TVRRIRMVVGKEYP
+623 
-637 IIILTAYDWSDVEQE
+637 IIILPFLVSEEECKDAVQEQQE
-652 AREAGVTAF
+652 STKLLA
-661 VSKPL
+661 L
-666 FLSELRE
+666 
-673 VLMSQA
+673 LMGK
-679 QRELLKN
+679 RILL
-686 EKQKDQAKNRKSYA
+686 A
-700 GKKVLLVEDN
+700 EDN
-710 ELNREIATA
+710 ELNAEIAIT
-719 IMKEMGLEVDTA
+719 ILEEEGLKVEWA
-731 EDGTDAVNIM
+731 EDGIKCLEMLKKVPEDY
-741 SSAEGRKY
+741 Y
-749 DLIFM
+749 DMILM
-754 DIQMPKM
+754 DIQMPNM
-761 DGYIATREIR
+761 DGYRTTEEIR
-771 TLNNH
+771 SLTD
-776 KCANIPI
+776 KRAQIPI
-783 IAMTANAFEED
+783 VAMTANVFDED
-794 RKKAVKAGMNGHIA
+794 KKKAYEAGMNGYIA
-808 KPISADVILEN
+808 KPIDTKAIFSTLGEILQEKSEN
-819 LDQIFEG
+819 

>member
-119 GNEAAMGLDTLQ
+119 GNEAAMGLDMLQ

-318 MSHDIRTPMNAIV
+318 MSHDIRTPMNAII
-331 GFTALATTHIGNTE
+331 GFADLLEKH
-345 LVLDYLNKIHTSSQH
+345 LDDKKRVIDYISKIKHSSSF
-360 LLSLINDVL
+360 LLSLINYVL
-369 DMSRIESGSVRIE
+369 EMARIESGKATLKTETGDLKNLVNTLNDVFEPSIE
-382 YTTVHLP
+382 EKKLQYTCNLKVENPYVHCDKTKLRE
-389 DILHD
+389 IL
-394 LRTII
+394 LNVISNSIKYTPEG
-399 QGSVHSK
+399 GSVTVDITEEGHDAEKKVSF
-406 QQDLYIDTQDVI
+406 YRFTIEDT
-418 HEDIITDKLRLTQV
+418 
-432 LLNICSNAVKF
+432 
-443 TPVGGM
+443 
-449 INIRVSEKPCRRDGY
+449 
-464 ITVVFSVK
+464 
-472 DNGIGM
+472 GIGM
-478 SREFRKHVFDSFSR
+478 SKEYLPHIFEEFSR
-492 EHTVTENGIGGT
+492 ENTSTESKVIGT
-504 GLGMAITKNIVD
+504 GLGLPIVKSLVD
-516 MMDGTIQVESETG
+516 LMGGTIEVSSEVTV
-529 KGTEFTIM
+529 GTKT
-537 LECETSGETVK
+537 
-548 REPVPELK
+548 
-556 GARALVVDD
+556 
-565 DAQTCMSVS
+565 
-574 RMLREIEMTADWTT
+574 
-588 SGKEAVLRAKE
+588 
-599 AYEQN
+599 
-604 QEFKVY
+604 
-610 IIDWLMPDMNGIE
+610 
-623 TVRRIRMVVGKEYP
+623 
-637 IIILTAYDWSDVEQE
+637 IIILPFLVSEEECKNAVQEQQE
-652 AREAGVTAF
+652 ST
-661 VSKPL
+661 KL
-666 FLSELRE
+666 LTL
-673 VLMSQA
+673 LMGK
-679 QRELLKN
+679 RILL
-686 EKQKDQAKNRKSYA
+686 A
-700 GKKVLLVEDN
+700 EDN
-710 ELNREIATA
+710 ELNAEIAIT
-719 IMKEMGLEVDTA
+719 ILEEEGLKVEWA
-731 EDGTDAVNIM
+731 EDGIKCLEMLKKVPEDY
-741 SSAEGRKY
+741 Y
-749 DLIFM
+749 DMILM
-754 DIQMPKM
+754 DIQMPNM
-761 DGYIATREIR
+761 DGYRTTEEIR
-771 TLNNH
+771 SLPD
-776 KCANIPI
+776 KRAQIPI
-783 IAMTANAFEED
+783 VAMTANVFDED
-794 RKKAVKAGMNGHIA
+794 KKKAYEAGMNGYIA
-808 KPISADVILEN
+808 KPIDTKAIFSTLGEILQEKSEN
-819 LDQIFEG
+819 

>member
-67 ESDLMKQIVE
+67 ESDLMKRIVE

-119 GNEAAMGLDTLQ
+119 GNEAAMGLDMLQ

-215 LYTGEKIVI
+215 LYTGEKIII

-318 MSHDIRTPMNAIV
+318 MSHDIRTPMNAII
-331 GFTALATTHIGNTE
+331 GFADLLEKH
-345 LVLDYLNKIHTSSQH
+345 LDDKKRVIDYISKIKHSSSF
-360 LLSLINDVL
+360 LLSLINYVL
-369 DMSRIESGSVRIE
+369 EMARIESGKATLKTETGDLKNLVNTLNDVFEPSIE
-382 YTTVHLP
+382 EKKLQYTCNLKVENPYVHCDKTKLRE
-389 DILHD
+389 IL
-394 LRTII
+394 LNVISNSIKYTPEG
-399 QGSVHSK
+399 GSVTVDITEEGHDAEKKVSF
-406 QQDLYIDTQDVI
+406 YRFTIEDT
-418 HEDIITDKLRLTQV
+418 
-432 LLNICSNAVKF
+432 
-443 TPVGGM
+443 
-449 INIRVSEKPCRRDGY
+449 
-464 ITVVFSVK
+464 
-472 DNGIGM
+472 GIGM
-478 SREFRKHVFDSFSR
+478 SKEYLPHIFEEFSR
-492 EHTVTENGIGGT
+492 ENTSTESKVIGT
-504 GLGMAITKNIVD
+504 GLGLPIVKSLVD
-516 MMDGTIQVESETG
+516 LMGGTIEVSSEVTV
-529 KGTEFTIM
+529 GTKT
-537 LECETSGETVK
+537 
-548 REPVPELK
+548 
-556 GARALVVDD
+556 
-565 DAQTCMSVS
+565 
-574 RMLREIEMTADWTT
+574 
-588 SGKEAVLRAKE
+588 
-599 AYEQN
+599 
-604 QEFKVY
+604 
-610 IIDWLMPDMNGIE
+610 
-623 TVRRIRMVVGKEYP
+623 
-637 IIILTAYDWSDVEQE
+637 IIILPFLVSEEECKNAVQEQQE
-652 AREAGVTAF
+652 STKLLA
-661 VSKPL
+661 L
-666 FLSELRE
+666 
-673 VLMSQA
+673 LMGK
-679 QRELLKN
+679 RILL
-686 EKQKDQAKNRKSYA
+686 A
-700 GKKVLLVEDN
+700 EDN
-710 ELNREIATA
+710 ELNAEIAIT
-719 IMKEMGLEVDTA
+719 ILEEEGLKVEWA
-731 EDGTDAVNIM
+731 EDGIKCLEMLKKVPEDY
-741 SSAEGRKY
+741 Y
-749 DLIFM
+749 DMILM
-754 DIQMPKM
+754 DIQMPNM
-761 DGYIATREIR
+761 DGYRTTEEIR
-771 TLNNH
+771 SLPD
-776 KCANIPI
+776 KRAQIPI
-783 IAMTANAFEED
+783 VAMTANVFDED
-794 RKKAVKAGMNGHIA
+794 KKKAYEAGMNGYIA
-808 KPISADVILEN
+808 KPIDTKAIFSTLGEILQEKSEN
-819 LDQIFEG
+819 

>member
-67 ESDLMKQIVE
+67 ESDLMKRIVE

-119 GNEAAMGLDTLQ
+119 GNEAAMGLDMLQ

-207 DYQIWKKD
+207 GYQIWKKD
-215 LYTGEKIVI
+215 LYTGEKIII

-318 MSHDIRTPMNAIV
+318 MSHDIRTPMNAII
-331 GFTALATTHIGNTE
+331 GFADLLEKH
-345 LVLDYLNKIHTSSQH
+345 LDDKKRVIDYISKIKHSSSF
-360 LLSLINDVL
+360 LLSLINYVL
-369 DMSRIESGSVRIE
+369 EMARIESGKATLKTETGDLKNLVNTLNDVFEPSIE
-382 YTTVHLP
+382 EKKLQYTCNLKVENPYVHCDKTKLRE
-389 DILHD
+389 IL
-394 LRTII
+394 LNVISNSIKYTPEG
-399 QGSVHSK
+399 GSVTVDITEEGHDAEKKVSF
-406 QQDLYIDTQDVI
+406 YRFTIEDT
-418 HEDIITDKLRLTQV
+418 
-432 LLNICSNAVKF
+432 
-443 TPVGGM
+443 
-449 INIRVSEKPCRRDGY
+449 
-464 ITVVFSVK
+464 
-472 DNGIGM
+472 GIGM
-478 SREFRKHVFDSFSR
+478 SKEYLPHIFEEFSR
-492 EHTVTENGIGGT
+492 ENTSTESKVIGT
-504 GLGMAITKNIVD
+504 GLGLPIVKSLVD
-516 MMDGTIQVESETG
+516 LMGGTIEVSSEVTV
-529 KGTEFTIM
+529 GTKT
-537 LECETSGETVK
+537 
-548 REPVPELK
+548 
-556 GARALVVDD
+556 
-565 DAQTCMSVS
+565 
-574 RMLREIEMTADWTT
+574 
-588 SGKEAVLRAKE
+588 
-599 AYEQN
+599 
-604 QEFKVY
+604 
-610 IIDWLMPDMNGIE
+610 
-623 TVRRIRMVVGKEYP
+623 
-637 IIILTAYDWSDVEQE
+637 IIILPFLVSEEECKNAVQEQQE
-652 AREAGVTAF
+652 ST
-661 VSKPL
+661 KL
-666 FLSELRE
+666 LTL
-673 VLMSQA
+673 LMGK
-679 QRELLKN
+679 RILL
-686 EKQKDQAKNRKSYA
+686 A
-700 GKKVLLVEDN
+700 EDN
-710 ELNREIATA
+710 ELNAEIAIT
-719 IMKEMGLEVDTA
+719 ILEEEGLKVEWA
-731 EDGTDAVNIM
+731 EDGIKCLEMIKKVPEDY
-741 SSAEGRKY
+741 Y
-749 DLIFM
+749 DMILM
-754 DIQMPKM
+754 DIQMPNM
-761 DGYIATREIR
+761 DGYRTTEEIR
-771 TLNNH
+771 SLPD
-776 KCANIPI
+776 KRAQIPI
-783 IAMTANAFEED
+783 VAMTANVFDED
-794 RKKAVKAGMNGHIA
+794 KKKAYEAGMNGYIA
-808 KPISADVILEN
+808 KPIDTKAIFSTLGEILQEKSEN
-819 LDQIFEG
+819 

>member
-67 ESDLMKQIVE
+67 ESDLMKRIVE

-318 MSHDIRTPMNAIV
+318 MSHDIRTPMNAII
-331 GFTALATTHIGNTE
+331 GFADLLEKH
-345 LVLDYLNKIHTSSQH
+345 LDDKKRVIDYISKIKHSSSF
-360 LLSLINDVL
+360 LLSLINYVL
-369 DMSRIESGSVRIE
+369 EMARIESGKATLKTETGDLKNLVNTLNDVFEPSIE
-382 YTTVHLP
+382 EKKLQYTCNLKVENPYVHCDKTKLRE
-389 DILHD
+389 IL
-394 LRTII
+394 LNVISNSIKYTPEG
-399 QGSVHSK
+399 GSVTVDITEEGHDAEKKVSF
-406 QQDLYIDTQDVI
+406 YRFTIEDT
-418 HEDIITDKLRLTQV
+418 
-432 LLNICSNAVKF
+432 
-443 TPVGGM
+443 
-449 INIRVSEKPCRRDGY
+449 
-464 ITVVFSVK
+464 
-472 DNGIGM
+472 GIGM
-478 SREFRKHVFDSFSR
+478 SKEYLPHIFEEFSR
-492 EHTVTENGIGGT
+492 ENTSTESKVIGT
-504 GLGMAITKNIVD
+504 GLGLPIVKSLVD
-516 MMDGTIQVESETG
+516 LMGGTIEVSSEVTV
-529 KGTEFTIM
+529 GTKT
-537 LECETSGETVK
+537 
-548 REPVPELK
+548 
-556 GARALVVDD
+556 
-565 DAQTCMSVS
+565 
-574 RMLREIEMTADWTT
+574 
-588 SGKEAVLRAKE
+588 
-599 AYEQN
+599 
-604 QEFKVY
+604 
-610 IIDWLMPDMNGIE
+610 
-623 TVRRIRMVVGKEYP
+623 
-637 IIILTAYDWSDVEQE
+637 IIILPFLVSEEECKNAVQEQQE
-652 AREAGVTAF
+652 ST
-661 VSKPL
+661 KL
-666 FLSELRE
+666 LTL
-673 VLMSQA
+673 LMGK
-679 QRELLKN
+679 RILL
-686 EKQKDQAKNRKSYA
+686 A
-700 GKKVLLVEDN
+700 EDN
-710 ELNREIATA
+710 ELNAEIAIT
-719 IMKEMGLEVDTA
+719 ILEEEGLKVEWA
-731 EDGTDAVNIM
+731 EDGIKCLEMLKKVPEDY
-741 SSAEGRKY
+741 Y
-749 DLIFM
+749 DMILM
-754 DIQMPKM
+754 DIQMPNM
-761 DGYIATREIR
+761 DGYRTTEEIR
-771 TLNNH
+771 SLPD
-776 KCANIPI
+776 KRAQIPI
-783 IAMTANAFEED
+783 VAMTANVFDED
-794 RKKAVKAGMNGHIA
+794 KKKAYEAGMNGYIA
-808 KPISADVILEN
+808 KPIDTKAIFSTLGEILQEKSEN
-819 LDQIFEG
+819 

>member
-168 AYITDQNGEEKF
+168 AYITEQNGEEKF

-215 LYTGEKIVI
+215 LYTGEKIII

-318 MSHDIRTPMNAIV
+318 MSHDIRTPMNAII
-331 GFTALATTHIGNTE
+331 GFADLLEKH
-345 LVLDYLNKIHTSSQH
+345 LDDKKRVIDYISKIKHSSSF
-360 LLSLINDVL
+360 LLSLINYVL
-369 DMSRIESGSVRIE
+369 EMARIESGKATLKTETGDLKNLVNTLNDVFEPSIE
-382 YTTVHLP
+382 EKKLQYTCNLKVENPYVHCDKTKLRE
-389 DILHD
+389 IL
-394 LRTII
+394 LNVISNSIKYTPEG
-399 QGSVHSK
+399 GSVTVDITEEGHDAEKKVSF
-406 QQDLYIDTQDVI
+406 YRFTIEDT
-418 HEDIITDKLRLTQV
+418 
-432 LLNICSNAVKF
+432 
-443 TPVGGM
+443 
-449 INIRVSEKPCRRDGY
+449 
-464 ITVVFSVK
+464 
-472 DNGIGM
+472 GIGM
-478 SREFRKHVFDSFSR
+478 SKEYLPHIFEEFSR
-492 EHTVTENGIGGT
+492 ENTSTESKVIGT
-504 GLGMAITKNIVD
+504 GLGLPIVKSLVD
-516 MMDGTIQVESETG
+516 LMGGTIEVSSEVTV
-529 KGTEFTIM
+529 GTKT
-537 LECETSGETVK
+537 
-548 REPVPELK
+548 
-556 GARALVVDD
+556 
-565 DAQTCMSVS
+565 
-574 RMLREIEMTADWTT
+574 
-588 SGKEAVLRAKE
+588 
-599 AYEQN
+599 
-604 QEFKVY
+604 
-610 IIDWLMPDMNGIE
+610 
-623 TVRRIRMVVGKEYP
+623 
-637 IIILTAYDWSDVEQE
+637 IIILPFLVSEEECKNAVQEQQE
-652 AREAGVTAF
+652 ST
-661 VSKPL
+661 KL
-666 FLSELRE
+666 LTL
-673 VLMSQA
+673 LMGK
-679 QRELLKN
+679 RILL
-686 EKQKDQAKNRKSYA
+686 A
-700 GKKVLLVEDN
+700 EDN
-710 ELNREIATA
+710 ELNAEIAIT
-719 IMKEMGLEVDTA
+719 ILEEEGLKVEWA
-731 EDGTDAVNIM
+731 EDGIKCLEMLKKVPEDY
-741 SSAEGRKY
+741 Y
-749 DLIFM
+749 DMILM
-754 DIQMPKM
+754 DIQMPNM
-761 DGYIATREIR
+761 DGYRTTEEIR
-771 TLNNH
+771 SLPD
-776 KCANIPI
+776 KRAQIPI
-783 IAMTANAFEED
+783 VAMTANVFDED
-794 RKKAVKAGMNGHIA
+794 KKKAYEAGMNGYIA
-808 KPISADVILEN
+808 KPIDTKAIFSTLGEILQEKSEN
-819 LDQIFEG
+819 

>member
-318 MSHDIRTPMNAIV
+318 MSHDIRTPMNAII
-331 GFTALATTHIGNTE
+331 GFADLLEKH
-345 LVLDYLNKIHTSSQH
+345 LDDKKRVIDYISKIKHSSSF
-360 LLSLINDVL
+360 LLSLINYVL
-369 DMSRIESGSVRIE
+369 EMARIESGKATLKTETGDLKNLVNTLNDVFEPSIE
-382 YTTVHLP
+382 EKKLQYTCNLKVENPYVHC
-389 DILHD
+389 DK
-394 LRTII
+394 T
-399 QGSVHSK
+399 
-406 QQDLYIDTQDVI
+406 
-418 HEDIITDKLRLTQV
+418 KLREI
-432 LLNICSNAVKF
+432 LLNVISNSIKYTPEGGLVTVDITEEGHDAEKKVSFYRF
-443 TPVGGM
+443 T
-449 INIRVSEKPCRRDGY
+449 IED
-464 ITVVFSVK
+464 T
-472 DNGIGM
+472 GIGM
-478 SREFRKHVFDSFSR
+478 SKEYLPHIFEEFSR
-492 EHTVTENGIGGT
+492 ENTSTESKVIGT
-504 GLGMAITKNIVD
+504 GLGLPIVKSLVD
-516 MMDGTIQVESETG
+516 LMGGTIEVSSEVTV
-529 KGTEFTIM
+529 GTKT
-537 LECETSGETVK
+537 
-548 REPVPELK
+548 
-556 GARALVVDD
+556 
-565 DAQTCMSVS
+565 
-574 RMLREIEMTADWTT
+574 
-588 SGKEAVLRAKE
+588 
-599 AYEQN
+599 
-604 QEFKVY
+604 
-610 IIDWLMPDMNGIE
+610 
-623 TVRRIRMVVGKEYP
+623 
-637 IIILTAYDWSDVEQE
+637 IIILPFLVSEEECKNAVQEQQE
-652 AREAGVTAF
+652 STKLLA
-661 VSKPL
+661 L
-666 FLSELRE
+666 
-673 VLMSQA
+673 LMGK
-679 QRELLKN
+679 RILL
-686 EKQKDQAKNRKSYA
+686 A
-700 GKKVLLVEDN
+700 EDN
-710 ELNREIATA
+710 ELNAEIAIT
-719 IMKEMGLEVDTA
+719 ILEEEGLKVEWA
-731 EDGTDAVNIM
+731 EDGIKCLEMLKKVPEDY
-741 SSAEGRKY
+741 Y
-749 DLIFM
+749 DMILM
-754 DIQMPKM
+754 DIQMPNM
-761 DGYIATREIR
+761 DGYRTTEEIR
-771 TLNNH
+771 SLPD
-776 KCANIPI
+776 KRAQIPI
-783 IAMTANAFEED
+783 VAMTANVFDED
-794 RKKAVKAGMNGHIA
+794 KKKAYEAGMNGYIA
-808 KPISADVILEN
+808 KPIDTKAIFSTLGEILQEKSEN
-819 LDQIFEG
+819 

>member
-67 ESDLMKQIVE
+67 ESDLMKRIVE

-119 GNEAAMGLDTLQ
+119 GNEAAMGLDMLQ
-131 NPARKKEARLARLS
+131 NPERKKEARLARRS

-154 ELVQGGTGALLFDP
+154 ELVQGGTGALLLDP

-318 MSHDIRTPMNAIV
+318 MSHDIRTPMNAII
-331 GFTALATTHIGNTE
+331 GFADLLEKH
-345 LVLDYLNKIHTSSQH
+345 LDDKKRVIDYISKIKHSSSF
-360 LLSLINDVL
+360 LLSLINYVL
-369 DMSRIESGSVRIE
+369 EMARIESGKATLKTETGDLKNLVNTLNDVFEPSIE
-382 YTTVHLP
+382 EKKLQYTCNLKVENPYVHCDKTKLRE
-389 DILHD
+389 IL
-394 LRTII
+394 LNVISNSIKYTPEG
-399 QGSVHSK
+399 GSVTVDITEEGHDAEKKVSF
-406 QQDLYIDTQDVI
+406 YRFTIEDT
-418 HEDIITDKLRLTQV
+418 
-432 LLNICSNAVKF
+432 
-443 TPVGGM
+443 
-449 INIRVSEKPCRRDGY
+449 
-464 ITVVFSVK
+464 
-472 DNGIGM
+472 GIGM
-478 SREFRKHVFDSFSR
+478 SKEYLPHIFEEFSR
-492 EHTVTENGIGGT
+492 ENTSTESKVIGT
-504 GLGMAITKNIVD
+504 GLGLPIVKSLVD
-516 MMDGTIQVESETG
+516 LMGGTIEVSSEVAV
-529 KGTEFTIM
+529 GTKT
-537 LECETSGETVK
+537 
-548 REPVPELK
+548 
-556 GARALVVDD
+556 
-565 DAQTCMSVS
+565 
-574 RMLREIEMTADWTT
+574 
-588 SGKEAVLRAKE
+588 
-599 AYEQN
+599 
-604 QEFKVY
+604 
-610 IIDWLMPDMNGIE
+610 
-623 TVRRIRMVVGKEYP
+623 
-637 IIILTAYDWSDVEQE
+637 IIILPFLVSEEECKDAVQEQQE
-652 AREAGVTAF
+652 STKLLA
-661 VSKPL
+661 L
-666 FLSELRE
+666 
-673 VLMSQA
+673 LMGK
-679 QRELLKN
+679 RILL
-686 EKQKDQAKNRKSYA
+686 A
-700 GKKVLLVEDN
+700 EDN
-710 ELNREIATA
+710 ELNAEIAIT
-719 IMKEMGLEVDTA
+719 ILEEEGLKVEWA
-731 EDGTDAVNIM
+731 EDGIKCLEMLKKVPEDY
-741 SSAEGRKY
+741 Y
-749 DLIFM
+749 DMILM
-754 DIQMPKM
+754 DIQMPNM
-761 DGYIATREIR
+761 DGYRTTEEIR
-771 TLNNH
+771 SLPD
-776 KCANIPI
+776 KRAQIPI
-783 IAMTANAFEED
+783 VAMTANVFDED
-794 RKKAVKAGMNGHIA
+794 KKKAYEAGMNGYIA
-808 KPISADVILEN
+808 KPIDTKAIFSTLGEILQEKSEN
-819 LDQIFEG
+819 

>member
-67 ESDLMKQIVE
+67 ESDLMKRIVE

-119 GNEAAMGLDTLQ
+119 GNEATMGLDMFQ

-168 AYITDQNGEEKF
+168 AYIRDQNGEEKF

-185 LVMNWDNFI
+185 LVINWDNFI

-312 TRFLFY
+312 TRFLFN
-318 MSHDIRTPMNAIV
+318 MSHDIRTPINAII
-331 GFTALATTHIGNTE
+331 GFADLLEKH
-345 LVLDYLNKIHTSSQH
+345 LDDKKRVLDYISKIKHSSSF
-360 LLSLINDVL
+360 LLSLINYVL
-369 DMSRIESGSVRIE
+369 EMARIESGKATLKTETGDLKNLVNTLNDVFEPSIE
-382 YTTVHLP
+382 EKKLQYTCNLKVENPYVHCDKTKLRE
-389 DILHD
+389 IL
-394 LRTII
+394 LNVISNSIKYTPEG
-399 QGSVHSK
+399 GSVTVDITEEGYDAEKKVSF
-406 QQDLYIDTQDVI
+406 YRFTIEDT
-418 HEDIITDKLRLTQV
+418 
-432 LLNICSNAVKF
+432 
-443 TPVGGM
+443 
-449 INIRVSEKPCRRDGY
+449 
-464 ITVVFSVK
+464 
-472 DNGIGM
+472 GIGM
-478 SREFRKHVFDSFSR
+478 SKKYLPHIFEEFSR
-492 EHTVTENGIGGT
+492 EHTSTESKVIGT
-504 GLGMAITKNIVD
+504 GLGLPIVKSLVD
-516 MMDGTIQVESETG
+516 LMGGTIEVSSEVAV
-529 KGTEFTIM
+529 GTKT
-537 LECETSGETVK
+537 
-548 REPVPELK
+548 
-556 GARALVVDD
+556 
-565 DAQTCMSVS
+565 
-574 RMLREIEMTADWTT
+574 
-588 SGKEAVLRAKE
+588 
-599 AYEQN
+599 
-604 QEFKVY
+604 
-610 IIDWLMPDMNGIE
+610 
-623 TVRRIRMVVGKEYP
+623 
-637 IIILTAYDWSDVEQE
+637 IIILPFLVSEEECKDAVQEQQE
-652 AREAGVTAF
+652 STKLLA
-661 VSKPL
+661 L
-666 FLSELRE
+666 
-673 VLMSQA
+673 LMGK
-679 QRELLKN
+679 RILL
-686 EKQKDQAKNRKSYA
+686 A
-700 GKKVLLVEDN
+700 EDN
-710 ELNREIATA
+710 ELNAEIAIT
-719 IMKEMGLEVDTA
+719 ILEEEGLKVEWA
-731 EDGTDAVNIM
+731 EDGIKCLEMIKKVPEDY
-741 SSAEGRKY
+741 Y
-749 DLIFM
+749 DMILM
-754 DIQMPKM
+754 DIQMPNM
-761 DGYIATREIR
+761 DGYRTTEEIR
-771 TLNNH
+771 SLPD
-776 KCANIPI
+776 KRAQIPI
-783 IAMTANAFEED
+783 VAMTANVFDED
-794 RKKAVKAGMNGHIA
+794 KKKAYEAGMNGYIA
-808 KPISADVILEN
+808 KPIDTKAIFSTLGEILQEKSEN
-819 LDQIFEG
+819 